1 MLFRRTDVWETGVK
15 MADVFYKILQ
25 MSISASW
32 LILAIVVL
40 RIFLKKVP
48 RKIICFLWALVAIRL
63 VCPFAIESRFSL
75 IPDTQGIF
83 ADYENQLENAGTDNV
98 NAGLQDM
105 SGAVGGALDNEG
117 AAGGNADMASGKLNN
132 EIDNAAGN
140 ITAGNTAGGNITGGS
155 VSDGGIAAG
164 NIADK
169 NNMSGNMTY
178 GNAATGSITD
188 GDIVDGNINAGNIP
202 NLSSGNDMQGGTA
215 DRVNNGGL
223 NDISGGNF
231 KGNLDN
237 ADNNLSGAATSDN
250 QKAAAGNPGYTAILA
265 GKLGGISLGRLAFIW
280 TAGCVILLLYTVG
293 AYILLR
299 RKTGAAFN
307 NGENIY
313 ICDDIDTP
321 FILGIFSPKIYIP
334 SLLTEEERGYVI
346 AHEKAH
352 LKRLDCVWKP
362 LGFILL
368 AVYWF
373 NPLSWV
379 AYILLCRD
387 IELACDERVIADKDI
402 EYKKQY
408 AMTLLNCSS
417 PKKMVSACPL
427 AFGEVSVKTR
437 IKTVLNYKKPA
448 FWLVLAAIAACVV
461 VMVCFMTNPKSSAPD
476 NESVAGENID
486 ESSSAEPDSEKL
498 VAEGGSE
505 VINNNGWSVW
515 FEAVPGYSFSN
526 DGDSIDII
534 NDATGERSFI
544 YSYEIPQPLGTY
556 DDLKHND
563 TPGKW
568 GMALSGTLE
577 EYIDGEVGV
586 TIYNYNKMISPAE
599 NQEPGEGYFI
609 VFGSPESDTVWMMML
624 PVGSTRAEAD
634 ELIKAVHLELSKVL
648 AYDGWQVWVDAVP
661 GYSFSNNEDSIG
673 ITDEKS
679 AETFFLSSHK
689 MSDGFGTYD
698 ELKANEKLK
707 LWGTQLRSGTFEE
720 YIDGEVGVSVY
731 KYDETSAS
739 GTDAAGEGYFLIF
752 GSSRNGTVWML
763 KLPAGGTREEADKFI
778 KAVHLKLDCK
788 GDANHIDYEGWNI
801 EYVSQNNWKGSCS
814 DNVLN
819 ITNTEDSRSLSLI
832 PYDESGNMYG
842 YNYRRNEVS
851 LLLWKI
857 DNLIGYR
864 NKSLRTNENYIRDIY
879 YYEDNEVSDNK
890 EYIVMY
896 SAVESDIIWYIR
908 FINDYSLDDVYDIID
923 GINITSADALAT
935 WDGKLRYYDSKLPL
949 TIYEQY
955 ERAGDRLN
963 FLDAN
968 VTDDI
973 VNPVKVFDLLAEE
986 LKDGNPELYEKLKNP
1001 VSSGQ
1006 ALLEI
1011 NYTSYKVY
1019 NYYSDFDDKIK
1030 VVEYTLDDGSLR
1042 AIKLEYRDANGLWM
1056 PAYEYDVD
1064 SSGYESIVLVNKY
1077 MDGIT
1082 ADRLKQVTQIWTGVS
1097 EMGDTIFDVS
1107 DNYVI
1112 LDSVADSDIVL
1123 YGMYGGLTMVIRDGE
1138 HVIPVWTNW
1147 MSPHMVMPQIHYGDY
1162 DNDGAYEYA
1171 IWSNMDT
1178 GTGVSGDEL
1187 YIIEADYAKENSEED
1202 FYSIKEYS
1210 DWGGDLDNAV
1220 SYYLDDTGNIVTMTL
1235 NGEDVA
1241 SVDLSGHFEE
1251 HKEYNESF
1259 DGIDFGSHYSFHE
1272 QDGIWYFVNAGRIY
1286 VKRDGKS
1293 VYDEDMIP
1301 YNVVVNAR
1309 VVYEPDQQFHLEDIE
1324 IIVEERNN

>member
-1 MLFRRTDVWETGVK
+1 MT
-15 MADVFYKILQ
+15 DVFYKILQ

-140 ITAGNTAGGNITGGS
+140 ITVGDNAAGNITAGNTAGGNITGGS

-169 NNMSGNMTY
+169 NNMSGN
-178 GNAATGSITD
+178 
-188 GDIVDGNINAGNIP
+188 IP
-202 NLSSGNDMQGGTA
+202 NISSGNDMQGGTA

-231 KGNLDN
+231 EGNLDN

-280 TAGCVILLLYTVG
+280 TAGCVILLLYAVCS
-293 AYILLR
+293 YILLR

-321 FILGIFSPKIYIP
+321 FILGTLSPKIYIP
-334 SLLTEEERGYVI
+334 SLLTEEERSYVI

-448 FWLVLAAIAACVV
+448 FWLVLAAVAACVV

-476 NESVAGENID
+476 NESAAGENID

-515 FEAVPGYSFSN
+515 FEAMPGYSFSYSE
-526 DGDSIDII
+526 DGIDI
-534 NDATGERSFI
+534 AYGEFGEKAYLRSLQM
-544 YSYEIPQPLGTY
+544 SSLSGTY
-556 DDLKHND
+556 GELRTSDKLQ
-563 TPGKW
+563 KW
-568 GMALSGTLE
+568 GMQYKGTLE

-586 TIYNYNKMISPAE
+586 SIYKYDETASASE
-599 NQEPGEGYFI
+599 SEEPGEGYFI
-609 VFGSPESDTVWMMML
+609 IFGSTQSGTVWTLTL
-624 PVGSTRAEAD
+624 PVGATRTVAD
-634 ELIKAVHLELSKVL
+634 RFINAAHLTLEKNQY
-648 AYDGWQVWVDAVP
+648 AYH
-661 GYSFSNNEDSIG
+661 I
-673 ITDEKS
+673 
-679 AETFFLSSHK
+679 
-689 MSDGFGTYD
+689 
-698 ELKANEKLK
+698 
-707 LWGTQLRSGTFEE
+707 E
-720 YIDGEVGVSVY
+720 Y
-731 KYDETSAS
+731 A
-739 GTDAAGEGYFLIF
+739 
-752 GSSRNGTVWML
+752 
-763 KLPAGGTREEADKFI
+763 
-778 KAVHLKLDCK
+778 
-788 GDANHIDYEGWNI
+788 GWNI
-801 EYVSQNNWKGSCS
+801 AYEAHDGWTGSY
-814 DNVLN
+814 DGN
-819 ITNTEDSRSLSLI
+819 ILSISNSEDSRS
-832 PYDESGNMYG
+832 
-842 YNYRRNEVS
+842 VS
-851 LLLWKI
+851 LVPYSEAGNRFLPDNGRQKESTELYTWKI
-857 DNLIGYR
+857 ENLRG
-864 NKSLRTNENYIRDIY
+864 SRDSY
-879 YYEDNEVSDNK
+879 K
-890 EYIVMY
+890 EYNGNIVRSIYSIAGNNDDNGKNGYVVIY
-896 SAVESDIIWYIR
+896 SAAESDIVWYIR
-908 FINDYSLDDVYDIID
+908 FSEEYSENDVYDIIG
-923 GINITSADALAT
+923 GINISSADALAA
-935 WDGKLRYYDSKLPL
+935 WDGKLKYYDSKLSL
-949 TIYEQY
+949 TVYEQY
-955 ERAGDRLN
+955 ERAQDRID
-963 FLDAN
+963 FLGKWVLDENGAA
-968 VTDDI
+968 VR
-973 VNPVKVFDLLAEE
+973 VFDLLTEE
-986 LKDGNPELYEKLKNP
+986 LKSANTGLYEKLKDP
-1001 VSSGQ
+1001 VSSVQ
-1006 ALLEI
+1006 ALLEF
-1011 NYTSYKVY
+1011 NYTSSVVY
-1019 NYYSDFDDKIK
+1019 NYYSAFDGSRK
-1030 VVEYTLDDGSLR
+1030 VVEYTLDDGSRR
-1042 AIKLEYRDANGLWM
+1042 AIEVDYSETDGLWM

-1123 YGMYGGLTMVIRDGE
+1123 YGMYGGETMVIRDGE

-1220 SYYLDDTGNIVTMTL
+1220 SYYLDDTGNVVTMTL

-1259 DGIDFGSHYSFHE
+1259 DGINFGSHYSFHE

-1293 VYDEDMIP
+1293 VYDEDVIP

>member
-1 MLFRRTDVWETGVK
+1 MLFRRADVWETGVK
-15 MADVFYKILQ
+15 MTDVFYKILQ

-40 RIFLKKVP
+40 RIFMKKVP

-98 NAGLQDM
+98 NAGLPDM
-105 SGAVGGALDNEG
+105 SGAIGGALDNEG

-169 NNMSGNMTY
+169 NNMSGNIPNISY
-178 GNAATGSITD
+178 GNAMA
-188 GDIVDGNINAGNIP
+188 VDNP
-202 NLSSGNDMQGGTA
+202 

-231 KGNLDN
+231 EGNLDN
-237 ADNNLSGAATSDN
+237 ADNNLSGAATYAA
-250 QKAAAGNPGYTAILA
+250 QKAAAGNVGYRAILA

-280 TAGCVILLLYTVG
+280 TAGCVILLLYAVCS
-293 AYILLR
+293 YILLR

-448 FWLVLAAIAACVV
+448 FWLVLAAVAACVV

-476 NESVAGENID
+476 NESAAGENID

-515 FEAVPGYSFSN
+515 FEAMPGYSFSYSEE
-526 DGDSIDII
+526 GIDIAY
-534 NDATGERSFI
+534 DEFGEKAYLRSLQM
-544 YSYEIPQPLGTY
+544 SSLSGTY
-556 DDLKHND
+556 GELRTSDKLQ
-563 TPGKW
+563 KW
-568 GMALSGTLE
+568 GMQYKGTLE

-586 TIYNYNKMISPAE
+586 SIYKYDETASASE
-599 NQEPGEGYFI
+599 SEEPGEGYFI
-609 VFGSPESDTVWMMML
+609 IFGSTQSGTVWTLTL
-624 PVGSTRAEAD
+624 PVGATRTVAD
-634 ELIKAVHLELSKVL
+634 RFINAAHLTLEKNQY
-648 AYDGWQVWVDAVP
+648 AYH
-661 GYSFSNNEDSIG
+661 I
-673 ITDEKS
+673 
-679 AETFFLSSHK
+679 
-689 MSDGFGTYD
+689 
-698 ELKANEKLK
+698 
-707 LWGTQLRSGTFEE
+707 E
-720 YIDGEVGVSVY
+720 Y
-731 KYDETSAS
+731 A
-739 GTDAAGEGYFLIF
+739 
-752 GSSRNGTVWML
+752 
-763 KLPAGGTREEADKFI
+763 
-778 KAVHLKLDCK
+778 
-788 GDANHIDYEGWNI
+788 GWNI
-801 EYVSQNNWKGSCS
+801 AYEANDGWTGSY
-814 DNVLN
+814 DGN
-819 ITNTEDSRSLSLI
+819 ILSISNSEDSRS
-832 PYDESGNMYG
+832 
-842 YNYRRNEVS
+842 VS
-851 LLLWKI
+851 LVPYSEAGNRFLPDNGRQKESTELYTWKI
-857 DNLIGYR
+857 ENLRG
-864 NKSLRTNENYIRDIY
+864 SRDSY
-879 YYEDNEVSDNK
+879 K
-890 EYIVMY
+890 EYNGNIVRSIYSIAGNNDDNWKNGYVVIY
-896 SAVESDIIWYIR
+896 SAAESDIVWYIR
-908 FINDYSLDDVYDIID
+908 FSEEYSENDVYDIIG
-923 GINITSADALAT
+923 GINISSADALAA
-935 WDGKLRYYDSKLPL
+935 WDGKLKYYDSKLSL
-949 TIYEQY
+949 TVYEQY
-955 ERAGDRLN
+955 ERAQDRID
-963 FLDAN
+963 FLGKWVLDENGAA
-968 VTDDI
+968 VR
-973 VNPVKVFDLLAEE
+973 VFDLLTEE
-986 LKDGNPELYEKLKNP
+986 LKSANTGLYEKLKDP
-1001 VSSGQ
+1001 VSSVQ
-1006 ALLEI
+1006 ALLEF
-1011 NYTSYKVY
+1011 NYTSSVVY
-1019 NYYSDFDDKIK
+1019 NYYSAFDGSRK
-1030 VVEYTLDDGSLR
+1030 VVEYTLDDGSRR
-1042 AIKLEYRDANGLWM
+1042 AIEVDYSETDGLWM

-1123 YGMYGGLTMVIRDGE
+1123 YGMYGGETMVIRDGE

-1220 SYYLDDTGNIVTMTL
+1220 SYYLDDTGNVVTMTL

>member
-1 MLFRRTDVWETGVK
+1 MLFRQADVWETGVK
-15 MADVFYKILQ
+15 MTDFFYKILQ

-178 GNAATGSITD
+178 GNAATGSLTD

-202 NLSSGNDMQGGTA
+202 NISSGNDMQGGTA

-231 KGNLDN
+231 EGNLDN
-237 ADNNLSGAATSDN
+237 ADNNLSGAATSGD
-250 QKAAAGNPGYTAILA
+250 QKAAAGNVGYRAILA

-280 TAGCVILLLYTVG
+280 TAGCVILLLYAVCS
-293 AYILLR
+293 YILLR

-321 FILGIFSPKIYIP
+321 FILGTLSPKIYIP
-334 SLLTEEERGYVI
+334 SLLTEEERSYVI

-373 NPLSWV
+373 NPLSLV

-448 FWLVLAAIAACVV
+448 FWLVLAAVAACVV

-476 NESVAGENID
+476 NESAAGENID

-515 FEAVPGYSFSN
+515 FEAMPGYSFSYSE
-526 DGDSIDII
+526 DGIDI
-534 NDATGERSFI
+534 AYGEFGEKAYLRSLQM
-544 YSYEIPQPLGTY
+544 SSLSGTY
-556 DDLKHND
+556 GELRTSDKLQ
-563 TPGKW
+563 KW
-568 GMALSGTLE
+568 GMQYKGTLE

-586 TIYNYNKMISPAE
+586 SIYKYDETASVSE
-599 NQEPGEGYFI
+599 SEEPGEGYFI
-609 VFGSPESDTVWMMML
+609 IFGSTQSGTVWTLTL
-624 PVGSTRAEAD
+624 PVGATRTVAD
-634 ELIKAVHLELSKVL
+634 RFINAVHLTLEKNQY
-648 AYDGWQVWVDAVP
+648 AYH
-661 GYSFSNNEDSIG
+661 I
-673 ITDEKS
+673 
-679 AETFFLSSHK
+679 
-689 MSDGFGTYD
+689 
-698 ELKANEKLK
+698 
-707 LWGTQLRSGTFEE
+707 E
-720 YIDGEVGVSVY
+720 Y
-731 KYDETSAS
+731 A
-739 GTDAAGEGYFLIF
+739 
-752 GSSRNGTVWML
+752 
-763 KLPAGGTREEADKFI
+763 
-778 KAVHLKLDCK
+778 
-788 GDANHIDYEGWNI
+788 GWNI
-801 EYVSQNNWKGSCS
+801 AYEANDGWTGSY
-814 DNVLN
+814 DGN
-819 ITNTEDSRSLSLI
+819 ILSISNSEDSRS
-832 PYDESGNMYG
+832 
-842 YNYRRNEVS
+842 VS
-851 LLLWKI
+851 LVPYSEAGSRFLPDNGRQKESTELYTWKI
-857 DNLIGYR
+857 ENLRGSRDSY
-864 NKSLRTNENYIRDIY
+864 KEYNENIVRSIY
-879 YYEDNEVSDNK
+879 SIAGNNDDNGKNGYVV
-890 EYIVMY
+890 IY
-896 SAVESDIIWYIR
+896 SAAESDIVWYIR
-908 FINDYSLDDVYDIID
+908 FSEEYSENDVYDIIG
-923 GINITSADALAT
+923 GINISSADALAA
-935 WDGKLRYYDSKLPL
+935 WDGKLKYYDSKLSL
-949 TIYEQY
+949 TVYEQY
-955 ERAGDRLN
+955 ERAQDRID
-963 FLDAN
+963 FLGKWVSDENGA
-968 VTDDI
+968 V
-973 VNPVKVFDLLAEE
+973 VRVFDLLTEE
-986 LKDGNPELYEKLKNP
+986 LKSANTGLYEKLKDP
-1001 VSSGQ
+1001 VSSAQ
-1006 ALLEI
+1006 ALLEF
-1011 NYTSYKVY
+1011 NYTSSVVY
-1019 NYYSDFDDKIK
+1019 NYYSAFDGSRK
-1030 VVEYTLDDGSLR
+1030 VVEYTLDDGSRR
-1042 AIKLEYRDANGLWM
+1042 AIEVDYSETDGLWM
-1056 PAYEYDVD
+1056 PAYEYDVN

-1123 YGMYGGLTMVIRDGE
+1123 YGMYGGETMVIRDGE
-1138 HVIPVWTNW
+1138 HVIPVWTYW

-1220 SYYLDDTGNIVTMTL
+1220 SYYLDDTGNVVTMTL

-1259 DGIDFGSHYSFHE
+1259 DGINFGSHYSFHE

-1293 VYDEDMIP
+1293 VYDEDVIP

>member
-1 MLFRRTDVWETGVK
+1 MLFRQADVWETGVK

-140 ITAGNTAGGNITGGS
+140 ITVGNTAGGNITGGS

-178 GNAATGSITD
+178 GNAATGSLTD

-202 NLSSGNDMQGGTA
+202 NISSGNDMQGGTA
-215 DRVNNGGL
+215 DRVNNGGI

-231 KGNLDN
+231 EGNLDN

-280 TAGCVILLLYTVG
+280 TAGCVILLLYAVCS
-293 AYILLR
+293 YILLR

-368 AVYWF
+368 AMYWF

-437 IKTVLNYKKPA
+437 IKMVLNYKKPA
-448 FWLVLAAIAACVV
+448 FWLVLAAVAACVV

-515 FEAVPGYSFSN
+515 FDAMPGYSFSYSE
-526 DGDSIDII
+526 DGIDIAY
-534 NDATGERSFI
+534 DEFGEKAYLRSLQM
-544 YSYEIPQPLGTY
+544 SSLSGTY
-556 DDLKHND
+556 GELRTSDKLQ
-563 TPGKW
+563 KW
-568 GMALSGTLE
+568 GMQYKGTLE

-586 TIYNYNKMISPAE
+586 SIYKYDETASVSE
-599 NQEPGEGYFI
+599 SEEPGEGYFI
-609 VFGSPESDTVWMMML
+609 IFGSTQSGTVWTLTL
-624 PVGSTRAEAD
+624 PVGATRTVAD
-634 ELIKAVHLELSKVL
+634 RFINAAHLTLEKNQY
-648 AYDGWQVWVDAVP
+648 AYH
-661 GYSFSNNEDSIG
+661 I
-673 ITDEKS
+673 
-679 AETFFLSSHK
+679 
-689 MSDGFGTYD
+689 
-698 ELKANEKLK
+698 
-707 LWGTQLRSGTFEE
+707 E
-720 YIDGEVGVSVY
+720 Y
-731 KYDETSAS
+731 A
-739 GTDAAGEGYFLIF
+739 
-752 GSSRNGTVWML
+752 
-763 KLPAGGTREEADKFI
+763 
-778 KAVHLKLDCK
+778 
-788 GDANHIDYEGWNI
+788 GWNI
-801 EYVSQNNWKGSCS
+801 AYEANDGWTGSY
-814 DNVLN
+814 DGN
-819 ITNTEDSRSLSLI
+819 ILSISNSEDSRS
-832 PYDESGNMYG
+832 
-842 YNYRRNEVS
+842 VS
-851 LLLWKI
+851 LVPYSEAGNRFLPDNGRQKESTELYTWKI
-857 DNLIGYR
+857 ENLRG
-864 NKSLRTNENYIRDIY
+864 SRDSY
-879 YYEDNEVSDNK
+879 K
-890 EYIVMY
+890 EYNGNIVRSIYSIAGNNDDNGKNGYVVIY
-896 SAVESDIIWYIR
+896 SAAESDIVWYIR
-908 FINDYSLDDVYDIID
+908 FSEEYSENDVYDIIG
-923 GINITSADALAT
+923 GINISSADALAA
-935 WDGKLRYYDSKLPL
+935 WDGKLKYYDSKLSL
-949 TIYEQY
+949 TVYEQY
-955 ERAGDRLN
+955 ERAQDRID
-963 FLDAN
+963 FLGKWVLDENGAA
-968 VTDDI
+968 VR
-973 VNPVKVFDLLAEE
+973 VFDLLTEE
-986 LKDGNPELYEKLKNP
+986 LKSANTGLYEKLKDP
-1001 VSSGQ
+1001 VSSVQ
-1006 ALLEI
+1006 ALLEF
-1011 NYTSYKVY
+1011 NYTSSVVY
-1019 NYYSDFDDKIK
+1019 NYYSAFDGSRK
-1030 VVEYTLDDGSLR
+1030 VVEYTLDDGSRR
-1042 AIKLEYRDANGLWM
+1042 AIEVDYSETDGLWM

-1123 YGMYGGLTMVIRDGE
+1123 YGMYGGETMVIRDGE
-1138 HVIPVWTNW
+1138 HVIPVWTYW

-1162 DNDGAYEYA
+1162 DNDGVYEYA

-1220 SYYLDDTGNIVTMTL
+1220 SYYLDDTGNVVTMTL

>member
-1 MLFRRTDVWETGVK
+1 

-98 NAGLQDM
+98 NAGLPDM
-105 SGAVGGALDNEG
+105 SGAVGGTLDNEG

-169 NNMSGNMTY
+169 NNMSGN
-178 GNAATGSITD
+178 
-188 GDIVDGNINAGNIP
+188 IP
-202 NLSSGNDMQGGTA
+202 NISSGNDMQGGTA

-231 KGNLDN
+231 EGNLDN
-237 ADNNLSGAATSDN
+237 EDNNLSGAATYGA
-250 QKAAAGNPGYTAILA
+250 QKAAAGNVGYRAILA

-280 TAGCVILLLYTVG
+280 TAGCVILLLYAVCS
-293 AYILLR
+293 YILLR

-448 FWLVLAAIAACVV
+448 FWLVLAAVAACVV

-476 NESVAGENID
+476 NESAADENID

-515 FEAVPGYSFSN
+515 FEAVPGYSFSYSEE
-526 DGDSIDII
+526 GIDIAY
-534 NDATGERSFI
+534 DEFGEKAYLRSLQM
-544 YSYEIPQPLGTY
+544 SSLSGTY
-556 DDLKHND
+556 GELRTSDKLQR
-563 TPGKW
+563 W
-568 GMALSGTLE
+568 GMQYKGTLE

-586 TIYNYNKMISPAE
+586 SIYKYDETASASE
-599 NQEPGEGYFI
+599 SEEPGEGYFI
-609 VFGSPESDTVWMMML
+609 IFGSTQSGTVWTLTL
-624 PVGSTRAEAD
+624 PVGATRTVAD
-634 ELIKAVHLELSKVL
+634 RFINAAHLTLEKNQY
-648 AYDGWQVWVDAVP
+648 AYH
-661 GYSFSNNEDSIG
+661 I
-673 ITDEKS
+673 
-679 AETFFLSSHK
+679 
-689 MSDGFGTYD
+689 
-698 ELKANEKLK
+698 
-707 LWGTQLRSGTFEE
+707 E
-720 YIDGEVGVSVY
+720 Y
-731 KYDETSAS
+731 A
-739 GTDAAGEGYFLIF
+739 
-752 GSSRNGTVWML
+752 
-763 KLPAGGTREEADKFI
+763 
-778 KAVHLKLDCK
+778 
-788 GDANHIDYEGWNI
+788 GWNI
-801 EYVSQNNWKGSCS
+801 AYEAHDGWTGSY
-814 DNVLN
+814 DGN
-819 ITNTEDSRSLSLI
+819 ILSISNSEDSRS
-832 PYDESGNMYG
+832 
-842 YNYRRNEVS
+842 VS
-851 LLLWKI
+851 LVPYSEAGNRFLPDNGRQKESTELYTWKI
-857 DNLIGYR
+857 ENLRG
-864 NKSLRTNENYIRDIY
+864 SRDSY
-879 YYEDNEVSDNK
+879 K
-890 EYIVMY
+890 EYNGNIVRSIYSIAGNNDDNGKNGYVVIY
-896 SAVESDIIWYIR
+896 SAAESDIVWYIR
-908 FINDYSLDDVYDIID
+908 FSEEYSENDVYDIIG
-923 GINITSADALAT
+923 GINISSADALAA
-935 WDGKLRYYDSKLPL
+935 WDGKLKYYDSKLSL
-949 TIYEQY
+949 TVYEQY
-955 ERAGDRLN
+955 ERAQDRID
-963 FLDAN
+963 FLGKWVLDENGAA
-968 VTDDI
+968 VR
-973 VNPVKVFDLLAEE
+973 VFDLLTEE
-986 LKDGNPELYEKLKNP
+986 LKSANTGLYEKLKDP
-1001 VSSGQ
+1001 VSSVQ
-1006 ALLEI
+1006 ALLEF
-1011 NYTSYKVY
+1011 NYTSSVVY
-1019 NYYSDFDDKIK
+1019 NYYSAFDGSRK
-1030 VVEYTLDDGSLR
+1030 VVEYTLDDGSRR
-1042 AIKLEYRDANGLWM
+1042 AIEVDYSETDGLWM

-1123 YGMYGGLTMVIRDGE
+1123 YGMYGGETMVIRDGE
-1138 HVIPVWTNW
+1138 HVIPVWTYW

-1162 DNDGAYEYA
+1162 DNDGVYEYA

-1220 SYYLDDTGNIVTMTL
+1220 SYYLDDTGNVVTMTL

>member
-1 MLFRRTDVWETGVK
+1 MLFRQADVWETGVK
-15 MADVFYKILQ
+15 MTDVFYKILQ

-98 NAGLQDM
+98 NAGLPDM
-105 SGAVGGALDNEG
+105 SGAIGGALDNEG

-169 NNMSGNMTY
+169 NNMSGN
-178 GNAATGSITD
+178 
-188 GDIVDGNINAGNIP
+188 IP
-202 NLSSGNDMQGGTA
+202 NISSGNDMQGGTA

-231 KGNLDN
+231 EGNLDN
-237 ADNNLSGAATSDN
+237 EDNNLSGAATYGA
-250 QKAAAGNPGYTAILA
+250 QKAAAGNVGYRAILA

-280 TAGCVILLLYTVG
+280 TAGCVILLLYAVCS
-293 AYILLR
+293 YILLR

-321 FILGIFSPKIYIP
+321 FILGILSPKIYIP

-448 FWLVLAAIAACVV
+448 FWLVLAAVAACVV

-476 NESVAGENID
+476 NESAAGENID

-515 FEAVPGYSFSN
+515 FEAMQDSSFSYSE
-526 DGDSIDII
+526 DGIDI
-534 NDATGERSFI
+534 AYGEFGEKAYLRSLQM
-544 YSYEIPQPLGTY
+544 SSLSGTY
-556 DDLKHND
+556 GELRTSDKLQ
-563 TPGKW
+563 KW
-568 GMALSGTLE
+568 GMQYKGTLE

-586 TIYNYNKMISPAE
+586 SIYKYDETASASE
-599 NQEPGEGYFI
+599 SEEPGEGYFI
-609 VFGSPESDTVWMMML
+609 IFGSTQSSTVWTLTL
-624 PVGSTRAEAD
+624 PVGATRTVAD
-634 ELIKAVHLELSKVL
+634 RFINAAHLTLEKNQY
-648 AYDGWQVWVDAVP
+648 AYH
-661 GYSFSNNEDSIG
+661 I
-673 ITDEKS
+673 
-679 AETFFLSSHK
+679 
-689 MSDGFGTYD
+689 
-698 ELKANEKLK
+698 
-707 LWGTQLRSGTFEE
+707 E
-720 YIDGEVGVSVY
+720 Y
-731 KYDETSAS
+731 A
-739 GTDAAGEGYFLIF
+739 
-752 GSSRNGTVWML
+752 
-763 KLPAGGTREEADKFI
+763 
-778 KAVHLKLDCK
+778 
-788 GDANHIDYEGWNI
+788 GWNI
-801 EYVSQNNWKGSCS
+801 AYEANDGWTGSY
-814 DNVLN
+814 DGN
-819 ITNTEDSRSLSLI
+819 ILSISNSEDSRS
-832 PYDESGNMYG
+832 
-842 YNYRRNEVS
+842 VS
-851 LLLWKI
+851 LVPYSEAGNRFLPDNGRQKESTELYTWKI
-857 DNLIGYR
+857 ENLRG
-864 NKSLRTNENYIRDIY
+864 SRDSY
-879 YYEDNEVSDNK
+879 K
-890 EYIVMY
+890 EYNGNIVRSIYSIAGNNDDNWKNGYVVIY
-896 SAVESDIIWYIR
+896 SAAESDIVWYIR
-908 FINDYSLDDVYDIID
+908 FSEEYSENDVYDIIG
-923 GINITSADALAT
+923 GINISSADALAA
-935 WDGKLRYYDSKLPL
+935 WDGKLKYYDSKLSL
-949 TIYEQY
+949 TVYEQY
-955 ERAGDRLN
+955 ERAQDRID
-963 FLDAN
+963 FLGKWVLDENGAA
-968 VTDDI
+968 VR
-973 VNPVKVFDLLAEE
+973 VFDLLTEE
-986 LKDGNPELYEKLKNP
+986 LKSANTGLYEKLKDP
-1001 VSSGQ
+1001 VSSVQ
-1006 ALLEI
+1006 ALLEF
-1011 NYTSYKVY
+1011 NYTSSVVY
-1019 NYYSDFDDKIK
+1019 NYYSAFDGSRK
-1030 VVEYTLDDGSLR
+1030 VVEYTLDDGSRR
-1042 AIKLEYRDANGLWM
+1042 AIEVDYSETDGLWM

-1123 YGMYGGLTMVIRDGE
+1123 YGMYGGETMVIRDGE

-1220 SYYLDDTGNIVTMTL
+1220 SYYLDDTGNVVTMTL

>member
-1 MLFRRTDVWETGVK
+1 MLFRQADVWETGVK
-15 MADVFYKILQ
+15 MTDVFYKILQ

-140 ITAGNTAGGNITGGS
+140 ITAGNTAGGNITCGS

-169 NNMSGNMTY
+169 NNMSGN
-178 GNAATGSITD
+178 
-188 GDIVDGNINAGNIP
+188 IP
-202 NLSSGNDMQGGTA
+202 NISSGNDMQGGTA

-265 GKLGGISLGRLAFIW
+265 GKLGGISLGRFAFIW
-280 TAGCVILLLYTVG
+280 TAGCVILLLYAVCS
-293 AYILLR
+293 YILLK

-448 FWLVLAAIAACVV
+448 FWLVLAAVAACVV

-476 NESVAGENID
+476 NESAADENID

-515 FEAVPGYSFSN
+515 FEAMPGYSFSYSEE
-526 DGDSIDII
+526 GIDIAY
-534 NDATGERSFI
+534 DEFGEKAYLRSLQM
-544 YSYEIPQPLGTY
+544 SSLSGTY
-556 DDLKHND
+556 GELRTSDKLQ
-563 TPGKW
+563 KW
-568 GMALSGTLE
+568 GMQYKGTLE

-586 TIYNYNKMISPAE
+586 SIYKYDETASASE
-599 NQEPGEGYFI
+599 SEEPGEGYFI
-609 VFGSPESDTVWMMML
+609 IFGSTQSGTVWTLTL
-624 PVGSTRAEAD
+624 PVGATRTVAD
-634 ELIKAVHLELSKVL
+634 RFINAAHLTLEKNQY
-648 AYDGWQVWVDAVP
+648 AYH
-661 GYSFSNNEDSIG
+661 I
-673 ITDEKS
+673 
-679 AETFFLSSHK
+679 
-689 MSDGFGTYD
+689 
-698 ELKANEKLK
+698 
-707 LWGTQLRSGTFEE
+707 E
-720 YIDGEVGVSVY
+720 Y
-731 KYDETSAS
+731 A
-739 GTDAAGEGYFLIF
+739 
-752 GSSRNGTVWML
+752 
-763 KLPAGGTREEADKFI
+763 
-778 KAVHLKLDCK
+778 
-788 GDANHIDYEGWNI
+788 GWNI
-801 EYVSQNNWKGSCS
+801 AYEANDGWTGSY
-814 DNVLN
+814 DGN
-819 ITNTEDSRSLSLI
+819 ILSISNSEDSRS
-832 PYDESGNMYG
+832 
-842 YNYRRNEVS
+842 VS
-851 LLLWKI
+851 LVPYSEAGNRFLPDNGRQKESTELYTWKI
-857 DNLIGYR
+857 ENLRG
-864 NKSLRTNENYIRDIY
+864 SRDSY
-879 YYEDNEVSDNK
+879 K
-890 EYIVMY
+890 EYNGNIVRSIYSIAGNNDDNWKNGYVVIY
-896 SAVESDIIWYIR
+896 SAAESDIVWYIR
-908 FINDYSLDDVYDIID
+908 FSEEYSENDVYDIIG
-923 GINITSADALAT
+923 GINISSADALAA
-935 WDGKLRYYDSKLPL
+935 WDGKLKYYDSKLSL
-949 TIYEQY
+949 TVYEQY
-955 ERAGDRLN
+955 ERAQDRID
-963 FLDAN
+963 FLGKWVLDENGAA
-968 VTDDI
+968 VR
-973 VNPVKVFDLLAEE
+973 VFDLLTEE
-986 LKDGNPELYEKLKNP
+986 LKSANTGLYEKLKDP
-1001 VSSGQ
+1001 VSSVQ
-1006 ALLEI
+1006 ALLEF
-1011 NYTSYKVY
+1011 NYTSSVVY
-1019 NYYSDFDDKIK
+1019 NYYSAFDGSRK
-1030 VVEYTLDDGSLR
+1030 VVEYTLDDGSRR
-1042 AIKLEYRDANGLWM
+1042 AIEVDYSETDGLWM

-1123 YGMYGGLTMVIRDGE
+1123 YGMYGGETMVIRDGE

-1220 SYYLDDTGNIVTMTL
+1220 SYYLDDTGNVVTMTL

>member
-1 MLFRRTDVWETGVK
+1 VLFRQADVWETGVK
-15 MADVFYKILQ
+15 MTDVFYKILQ

-140 ITAGNTAGGNITGGS
+140 ITVGDNAAGNITAGNTAGGNITGGS

-169 NNMSGNMTY
+169 NNMSGN
-178 GNAATGSITD
+178 
-188 GDIVDGNINAGNIP
+188 IP
-202 NLSSGNDMQGGTA
+202 NISSGNDMQGGTA

-231 KGNLDN
+231 EGNLDN

-280 TAGCVILLLYTVG
+280 TAGCVILLLYAVCS
-293 AYILLR
+293 YILLR

-321 FILGIFSPKIYIP
+321 FILGTLSPKIYIP
-334 SLLTEEERGYVI
+334 SLLTEEERSYVI

-448 FWLVLAAIAACVV
+448 FWLVLAAVAACVV

-476 NESVAGENID
+476 NESAAGENID

-515 FEAVPGYSFSN
+515 FEAMQDSSFSYSE
-526 DGDSIDII
+526 DGIDI
-534 NDATGERSFI
+534 AYGEFGEKAYLRSLQM
-544 YSYEIPQPLGTY
+544 SSLSGTY
-556 DDLKHND
+556 GELRTSDKLQ
-563 TPGKW
+563 KW
-568 GMALSGTLE
+568 GMQYKGTLE

-586 TIYNYNKMISPAE
+586 SIYKYDETASASE
-599 NQEPGEGYFI
+599 SEEPGEGYFI
-609 VFGSPESDTVWMMML
+609 IFGSTQSGTVWTLTL
-624 PVGSTRAEAD
+624 PVGATRTVAD
-634 ELIKAVHLELSKVL
+634 RFINAAHLTLEKNQY
-648 AYDGWQVWVDAVP
+648 AYH
-661 GYSFSNNEDSIG
+661 I
-673 ITDEKS
+673 
-679 AETFFLSSHK
+679 
-689 MSDGFGTYD
+689 
-698 ELKANEKLK
+698 
-707 LWGTQLRSGTFEE
+707 E
-720 YIDGEVGVSVY
+720 Y
-731 KYDETSAS
+731 A
-739 GTDAAGEGYFLIF
+739 
-752 GSSRNGTVWML
+752 
-763 KLPAGGTREEADKFI
+763 
-778 KAVHLKLDCK
+778 
-788 GDANHIDYEGWNI
+788 GWNI
-801 EYVSQNNWKGSCS
+801 AYEAHDGWTGSY
-814 DNVLN
+814 DGN
-819 ITNTEDSRSLSLI
+819 ILSISNSEDSRS
-832 PYDESGNMYG
+832 
-842 YNYRRNEVS
+842 VS
-851 LLLWKI
+851 LVPYSEAGNRFLPDNGRQKESTELYTWKI
-857 DNLIGYR
+857 ENLRG
-864 NKSLRTNENYIRDIY
+864 SRDSY
-879 YYEDNEVSDNK
+879 K
-890 EYIVMY
+890 EYNGNIVRSIYSIAGNNDDNGKNGYVVIY
-896 SAVESDIIWYIR
+896 SAAESDIVWYIR
-908 FINDYSLDDVYDIID
+908 FSEEYSENDVYDIIG
-923 GINITSADALAT
+923 GINISSADALAA
-935 WDGKLRYYDSKLPL
+935 WDGKLKYYDSKLSL
-949 TIYEQY
+949 TVYEQY
-955 ERAGDRLN
+955 ERAQDRID
-963 FLDAN
+963 FLGKWVLDENGAA
-968 VTDDI
+968 VR
-973 VNPVKVFDLLAEE
+973 VFDLLTEE
-986 LKDGNPELYEKLKNP
+986 LKSANTGLYEKLKDP
-1001 VSSGQ
+1001 VSSVQ
-1006 ALLEI
+1006 ALLEF
-1011 NYTSYKVY
+1011 NYTSSVVY
-1019 NYYSDFDDKIK
+1019 NYYSAFDGSRK
-1030 VVEYTLDDGSLR
+1030 VVEYTLDDGSRR
-1042 AIKLEYRDANGLWM
+1042 AIEVDYSETDGLWM

-1123 YGMYGGLTMVIRDGE
+1123 YGMYGGETMVIRDGE

-1220 SYYLDDTGNIVTMTL
+1220 SYYLDDTGNVVTMTL

-1259 DGIDFGSHYSFHE
+1259 DGINFGSHYSFHE

-1293 VYDEDMIP
+1293 VYDEDVIP

>member
-1 MLFRRTDVWETGVK
+1 

-98 NAGLQDM
+98 NAGLPDM

-169 NNMSGNMTY
+169 NNMSGN
-178 GNAATGSITD
+178 
-188 GDIVDGNINAGNIP
+188 IP
-202 NLSSGNDMQGGTA
+202 NISSGNDMQGGTA

-280 TAGCVILLLYTVG
+280 TAGCVILLLYAVG
-293 AYILLR
+293 SYILLR

-368 AVYWF
+368 AMYWF

-437 IKTVLNYKKPA
+437 IKMVLNYKKPA
-448 FWLVLAAIAACVV
+448 FWLVLAAVAACVV

-515 FEAVPGYSFSN
+515 FDAMPGYSFSYSE
-526 DGDSIDII
+526 DGIDIAY
-534 NDATGERSFI
+534 DEFGEKAYLRSLQM
-544 YSYEIPQPLGTY
+544 SSLSGTY
-556 DDLKHND
+556 GELRTSDKLQ
-563 TPGKW
+563 KW
-568 GMALSGTLE
+568 GMQYKGTLE

-586 TIYNYNKMISPAE
+586 SIYKYDETASVSE
-599 NQEPGEGYFI
+599 SEEPGEGYFI
-609 VFGSPESDTVWMMML
+609 IFGSTQSGTVWTLTL
-624 PVGSTRAEAD
+624 PVGATRTVAD
-634 ELIKAVHLELSKVL
+634 RFINAAHLTLEKNQY
-648 AYDGWQVWVDAVP
+648 AYH
-661 GYSFSNNEDSIG
+661 I
-673 ITDEKS
+673 
-679 AETFFLSSHK
+679 
-689 MSDGFGTYD
+689 
-698 ELKANEKLK
+698 
-707 LWGTQLRSGTFEE
+707 E
-720 YIDGEVGVSVY
+720 Y
-731 KYDETSAS
+731 A
-739 GTDAAGEGYFLIF
+739 
-752 GSSRNGTVWML
+752 
-763 KLPAGGTREEADKFI
+763 
-778 KAVHLKLDCK
+778 
-788 GDANHIDYEGWNI
+788 GWNI
-801 EYVSQNNWKGSCS
+801 AYEANDGWTGSY
-814 DNVLN
+814 DGN
-819 ITNTEDSRSLSLI
+819 ILSISNSEDSRS
-832 PYDESGNMYG
+832 
-842 YNYRRNEVS
+842 VS
-851 LLLWKI
+851 LVPYSEAGNRFLPDNGRQKESTELYTWKI
-857 DNLIGYR
+857 ENLRG
-864 NKSLRTNENYIRDIY
+864 SRDSY
-879 YYEDNEVSDNK
+879 K
-890 EYIVMY
+890 EYNGNIVRSIYSIAGNNDDNGKNGYVVIY
-896 SAVESDIIWYIR
+896 SAAESDIVWYIR
-908 FINDYSLDDVYDIID
+908 FSEEYSENDVYDIIG
-923 GINITSADALAT
+923 GINISSADALAA
-935 WDGKLRYYDSKLPL
+935 WDGKLKYYDSKLSL
-949 TIYEQY
+949 TVYEQY
-955 ERAGDRLN
+955 ERAQDRID
-963 FLDAN
+963 FLGKWVLDENGAA
-968 VTDDI
+968 VR
-973 VNPVKVFDLLAEE
+973 VFDLLTEE
-986 LKDGNPELYEKLKNP
+986 LKSANTGLYEKLKDP
-1001 VSSGQ
+1001 VSSVQ
-1006 ALLEI
+1006 ALLEF
-1011 NYTSYKVY
+1011 NYTSSVVY
-1019 NYYSDFDDKIK
+1019 NYYSAFDGSRK
-1030 VVEYTLDDGSLR
+1030 VVEYTLDDGSRR
-1042 AIKLEYRDANGLWM
+1042 AIEVDYSETDGLWM

-1123 YGMYGGLTMVIRDGE
+1123 YGMYGGETMVIRDGE
-1138 HVIPVWTNW
+1138 HVIPVWTYW

-1162 DNDGAYEYA
+1162 DNDGVYEYA

-1220 SYYLDDTGNIVTMTL
+1220 SYYLDDTGNVVTMTL

>member
-1 MLFRRTDVWETGVK
+1 

-98 NAGLQDM
+98 NAGLPDI

-169 NNMSGNMTY
+169 NNMSGNIPNISN
-178 GNAATGSITD
+178 GNAMA
-188 GDIVDGNINAGNIP
+188 VDNP
-202 NLSSGNDMQGGTA
+202 

-231 KGNLDN
+231 EGNLDN

-280 TAGCVILLLYTVG
+280 TAGCVILLLYAVCS
-293 AYILLR
+293 YILLR

-321 FILGIFSPKIYIP
+321 FILGTLSPKIYIP
-334 SLLTEEERGYVI
+334 SLLTEEERSYVI

-387 IELACDERVIADKDI
+387 IEIACDERVIADKDI

-448 FWLVLAAIAACVV
+448 FWLVLAAVAACVV

-476 NESVAGENID
+476 NESAADENID

-515 FEAVPGYSFSN
+515 FEAMPGYSFSYSE
-526 DGDSIDII
+526 DGIDIAY
-534 NDATGERSFI
+534 DEFGEKVYLRSLQM
-544 YSYEIPQPLGTY
+544 SSLSGTY
-556 DDLKHND
+556 GELRTSDKLQ
-563 TPGKW
+563 KW
-568 GMALSGTLE
+568 GMQYKGTLE

-586 TIYNYNKMISPAE
+586 SIYKYDETASASE
-599 NQEPGEGYFI
+599 SEEPGEGYFI
-609 VFGSPESDTVWMMML
+609 IFGSTQSGTVWTLTL
-624 PVGSTRAEAD
+624 PVGAARTVAD
-634 ELIKAVHLELSKVL
+634 RFINAAHLTLEKNQY
-648 AYDGWQVWVDAVP
+648 AYH
-661 GYSFSNNEDSIG
+661 I
-673 ITDEKS
+673 
-679 AETFFLSSHK
+679 
-689 MSDGFGTYD
+689 
-698 ELKANEKLK
+698 
-707 LWGTQLRSGTFEE
+707 E
-720 YIDGEVGVSVY
+720 Y
-731 KYDETSAS
+731 A
-739 GTDAAGEGYFLIF
+739 
-752 GSSRNGTVWML
+752 
-763 KLPAGGTREEADKFI
+763 
-778 KAVHLKLDCK
+778 
-788 GDANHIDYEGWNI
+788 GWNI
-801 EYVSQNNWKGSCS
+801 AYEANDGWTGSY
-814 DNVLN
+814 DGN
-819 ITNTEDSRSLSLI
+819 ILSISNSEDSRS
-832 PYDESGNMYG
+832 
-842 YNYRRNEVS
+842 VS
-851 LLLWKI
+851 LVPYSEAGNRFLPDNGRQKESTELYTWKI
-857 DNLIGYR
+857 ENLRG
-864 NKSLRTNENYIRDIY
+864 SRDSY
-879 YYEDNEVSDNK
+879 K
-890 EYIVMY
+890 EYNGNIVRSIYSIAGNNDDNGKNGYVVIY
-896 SAVESDIIWYIR
+896 SAAESDIVWYIR
-908 FINDYSLDDVYDIID
+908 FSEEYSENDVYDIIG
-923 GINITSADALAT
+923 GINISSADALAA
-935 WDGKLRYYDSKLPL
+935 WDGKLKYYDSKLSL
-949 TIYEQY
+949 TVYEQY
-955 ERAGDRLN
+955 ERAQDRID
-963 FLDAN
+963 FLGKWVLDENGAA
-968 VTDDI
+968 VR
-973 VNPVKVFDLLAEE
+973 VFDLLTEE
-986 LKDGNPELYEKLKNP
+986 LKSANTGLYEKLKDP
-1001 VSSGQ
+1001 VSSVQ
-1006 ALLEI
+1006 ALLEF
-1011 NYTSYKVY
+1011 NYTSSVAY
-1019 NYYSDFDDKIK
+1019 NYYSAFDGSRK
-1030 VVEYTLDDGSLR
+1030 VVEYTLDDGSRR
-1042 AIKLEYRDANGLWM
+1042 AIEVDYSETDGLWM

-1082 ADRLKQVTQIWTGVS
+1082 ADRLKQVTQIWTSVS

-1138 HVIPVWTNW
+1138 HVIPVWTSW
-1147 MSPHMVMPQIHYGDY
+1147 MSPHMYIPEIYCADY
-1162 DNDGAYEYA
+1162 DNDGVYEYA
-1171 IWSNMDT
+1171 IRTHMTT
-1178 GTGVSGDEL
+1178 GTGISGDEL

-1220 SYYLDDTGNIVTMTL
+1220 SYYLDDTGNVVTMTL

-1259 DGIDFGSHYSFHE
+1259 DGINFGSHYSFHE

-1293 VYDEDMIP
+1293 VYDEDVIP

>member
-1 MLFRRTDVWETGVK
+1 MLFRQADVWETGVK
-15 MADVFYKILQ
+15 MTDVFYKILQ

-140 ITAGNTAGGNITGGS
+140 ITVGDNAAGNITAGNTAGGNITGGS

-169 NNMSGNMTY
+169 NNMSGN
-178 GNAATGSITD
+178 
-188 GDIVDGNINAGNIP
+188 IP
-202 NLSSGNDMQGGTA
+202 NISSGNDMQGGTA

-231 KGNLDN
+231 EGNLDN

-280 TAGCVILLLYTVG
+280 TAGCVILLLYAVCS
-293 AYILLR
+293 YILLR

-321 FILGIFSPKIYIP
+321 FILGTLSPKIYIP
-334 SLLTEEERGYVI
+334 SLLTEEERSYVI

-448 FWLVLAAIAACVV
+448 FWLVLAAVAACVV

-476 NESVAGENID
+476 NESAAGENID

-515 FEAVPGYSFSN
+515 FEAMQDSSFSYSE
-526 DGDSIDII
+526 DGIDI
-534 NDATGERSFI
+534 AYGEFGEKAYLRSLQM
-544 YSYEIPQPLGTY
+544 SSLSGTY
-556 DDLKHND
+556 GELRTSDKLQ
-563 TPGKW
+563 KW
-568 GMALSGTLE
+568 GMQYKGTLE

-586 TIYNYNKMISPAE
+586 SIYKYDETASASE
-599 NQEPGEGYFI
+599 SEEPGEGYFI
-609 VFGSPESDTVWMMML
+609 IFGSTQSGTVWTLTL
-624 PVGSTRAEAD
+624 PVGATRTVAD
-634 ELIKAVHLELSKVL
+634 RFINAAHLTLEKNQY
-648 AYDGWQVWVDAVP
+648 AYH
-661 GYSFSNNEDSIG
+661 I
-673 ITDEKS
+673 
-679 AETFFLSSHK
+679 
-689 MSDGFGTYD
+689 
-698 ELKANEKLK
+698 
-707 LWGTQLRSGTFEE
+707 E
-720 YIDGEVGVSVY
+720 Y
-731 KYDETSAS
+731 A
-739 GTDAAGEGYFLIF
+739 
-752 GSSRNGTVWML
+752 
-763 KLPAGGTREEADKFI
+763 
-778 KAVHLKLDCK
+778 
-788 GDANHIDYEGWNI
+788 GWNI
-801 EYVSQNNWKGSCS
+801 AYEAHDGWTGSY
-814 DNVLN
+814 DGN
-819 ITNTEDSRSLSLI
+819 ILSISNSEDSRS
-832 PYDESGNMYG
+832 
-842 YNYRRNEVS
+842 VS
-851 LLLWKI
+851 LVPYSEAGNRFLPDNGRQKESTELYTWKI
-857 DNLIGYR
+857 ENLRG
-864 NKSLRTNENYIRDIY
+864 SRDSY
-879 YYEDNEVSDNK
+879 K
-890 EYIVMY
+890 EYNGNIVRSIYSIAGNNDDNGKNGYVVIY
-896 SAVESDIIWYIR
+896 SAAESDIVWYIR
-908 FINDYSLDDVYDIID
+908 FSEEYSENDVYDIIG
-923 GINITSADALAT
+923 GINISSADALAA
-935 WDGKLRYYDSKLPL
+935 WDGKLKYYDSKLSL
-949 TIYEQY
+949 TVYEQY
-955 ERAGDRLN
+955 ERAQDRID
-963 FLDAN
+963 FLGKWVLDENGAA
-968 VTDDI
+968 VR
-973 VNPVKVFDLLAEE
+973 VFDLLTEE
-986 LKDGNPELYEKLKNP
+986 LKSANTGLYEKLKDP
-1001 VSSGQ
+1001 VSSVQ
-1006 ALLEI
+1006 ALLEF
-1011 NYTSYKVY
+1011 NYTSSVVY
-1019 NYYSDFDDKIK
+1019 NYYSAFDGSRK
-1030 VVEYTLDDGSLR
+1030 VVEYTLDDGSRR
-1042 AIKLEYRDANGLWM
+1042 AIEVDYSETDGLWM

-1123 YGMYGGLTMVIRDGE
+1123 YGMYGGETMVIRDGE

-1220 SYYLDDTGNIVTMTL
+1220 SYYLDDTGNVVTMTL

-1259 DGIDFGSHYSFHE
+1259 DGINFGSHYSFHE

>member
-1 MLFRRTDVWETGVK
+1 MLFRQADVWETGVK
-15 MADVFYKILQ
+15 MTDVFYKILQ

-169 NNMSGNMTY
+169 NNMSGNIPNISN
-178 GNAATGSITD
+178 GNAMA
-188 GDIVDGNINAGNIP
+188 VDNP
-202 NLSSGNDMQGGTA
+202 

-231 KGNLDN
+231 EGNLDN

-280 TAGCVILLLYTVG
+280 TAGCVILLLYAVCS
-293 AYILLR
+293 YILLR

-321 FILGIFSPKIYIP
+321 FILGTLSPKIYIP
-334 SLLTEEERGYVI
+334 SLLTEEERSYVI

-387 IELACDERVIADKDI
+387 IEIACDERVIADKDI

-448 FWLVLAAIAACVV
+448 FWLVLAAVAACVV

-476 NESVAGENID
+476 NESAADENID

-515 FEAVPGYSFSN
+515 FEAMPGYSFSYSE
-526 DGDSIDII
+526 DGIDIAY
-534 NDATGERSFI
+534 DEFGEKVYLRSLQM
-544 YSYEIPQPLGTY
+544 SSLSGTY
-556 DDLKHND
+556 GELRTSDKLQ
-563 TPGKW
+563 KW
-568 GMALSGTLE
+568 GMQYKGTLE

-586 TIYNYNKMISPAE
+586 SIYKYDETASASE
-599 NQEPGEGYFI
+599 SEEPGEGYFI
-609 VFGSPESDTVWMMML
+609 IFGSTQSGTVWTLTL
-624 PVGSTRAEAD
+624 PVGAARTVAD
-634 ELIKAVHLELSKVL
+634 RFINAAHLTLEKNQY
-648 AYDGWQVWVDAVP
+648 AYH
-661 GYSFSNNEDSIG
+661 I
-673 ITDEKS
+673 
-679 AETFFLSSHK
+679 
-689 MSDGFGTYD
+689 
-698 ELKANEKLK
+698 
-707 LWGTQLRSGTFEE
+707 E
-720 YIDGEVGVSVY
+720 Y
-731 KYDETSAS
+731 A
-739 GTDAAGEGYFLIF
+739 
-752 GSSRNGTVWML
+752 
-763 KLPAGGTREEADKFI
+763 
-778 KAVHLKLDCK
+778 
-788 GDANHIDYEGWNI
+788 GWNI
-801 EYVSQNNWKGSCS
+801 AYEANDGWTGSY
-814 DNVLN
+814 DGN
-819 ITNTEDSRSLSLI
+819 ILSISNSEDSRS
-832 PYDESGNMYG
+832 
-842 YNYRRNEVS
+842 VS
-851 LLLWKI
+851 LVPYSEAGNRFLPDNGRQKESTELYTWKI
-857 DNLIGYR
+857 ENLRG
-864 NKSLRTNENYIRDIY
+864 SRDSY
-879 YYEDNEVSDNK
+879 K
-890 EYIVMY
+890 EYNGNIVRSIYSIAGNNDDNGKNGYVVIY
-896 SAVESDIIWYIR
+896 SAAESDIVWYIR
-908 FINDYSLDDVYDIID
+908 FSEEYSENDVYDIIG
-923 GINITSADALAT
+923 GINISSADALAA
-935 WDGKLRYYDSKLPL
+935 WDGKLKYYDSKLSL
-949 TIYEQY
+949 TVYEQY
-955 ERAGDRLN
+955 ERAQDRID
-963 FLDAN
+963 FLGKWVLDENGAA
-968 VTDDI
+968 VR
-973 VNPVKVFDLLAEE
+973 VFDLLTEE
-986 LKDGNPELYEKLKNP
+986 LKSANTGLYEKLKDP
-1001 VSSGQ
+1001 VSSVQ
-1006 ALLEI
+1006 ALLEF
-1011 NYTSYKVY
+1011 NYTSSVAY
-1019 NYYSDFDDKIK
+1019 NYYSAFDGSRK
-1030 VVEYTLDDGSLR
+1030 VVEYTLDDGSRR
-1042 AIKLEYRDANGLWM
+1042 AIEVDYSETDGLWM

-1123 YGMYGGLTMVIRDGE
+1123 YGMYGGETMVIRDGE

-1220 SYYLDDTGNIVTMTL
+1220 SYYLDDTGNVVTMTL

>member
-1 MLFRRTDVWETGVK
+1 MLFRQADVWETGVK

-32 LILAIVVL
+32 LILAVVVL

-98 NAGLQDM
+98 NAGLPDM
-105 SGAVGGALDNEG
+105 RGAVGGALDNEG

-169 NNMSGNMTY
+169 NNMSGN
-178 GNAATGSITD
+178 
-188 GDIVDGNINAGNIP
+188 IP
-202 NLSSGNDMQGGTA
+202 NISSGNDMQGGTA

-231 KGNLDN
+231 EGNLDN
-237 ADNNLSGAATSDN
+237 ADNNLSGAATSGD

-280 TAGCVILLLYTVG
+280 TAGCVILLLYAVCS
-293 AYILLR
+293 YILLK

-321 FILGIFSPKIYIP
+321 FILGTLSPKIYIP

-448 FWLVLAAIAACVV
+448 FWLVPAAVAACVV

-476 NESVAGENID
+476 NESAAGENID

-515 FEAVPGYSFSN
+515 FEAVQDSSFSYSE
-526 DGDSIDII
+526 DGIDI
-534 NDATGERSFI
+534 AYGEFGEKAYLRSLQM
-544 YSYEIPQPLGTY
+544 SSLSGTY
-556 DDLKHND
+556 GELRTSDKLQ
-563 TPGKW
+563 KW
-568 GMALSGTLE
+568 GMQYKGTLE

-586 TIYNYNKMISPAE
+586 
-599 NQEPGEGYFI
+599 
-609 VFGSPESDTVWMMML
+609 
-624 PVGSTRAEAD
+624 
-634 ELIKAVHLELSKVL
+634 
-648 AYDGWQVWVDAVP
+648 
-661 GYSFSNNEDSIG
+661 SI
-673 ITDEKS
+673 
-679 AETFFLSSHK
+679 
-689 MSDGFGTYD
+689 
-698 ELKANEKLK
+698 
-707 LWGTQLRSGTFEE
+707 
-720 YIDGEVGVSVY
+720 Y
-731 KYDETSAS
+731 KYDETASAS
-739 GTDAAGEGYFLIF
+739 ESEEPGDGYFIIF
-752 GSSRNGTVWML
+752 GSTQSGTVWTL
-763 KLPAGGTREEADKFI
+763 TLPVGATRTVADRFI
-778 KAVHLKLDCK
+778 NAAHLTLEKNQY
-788 GDANHIDYEGWNI
+788 AYHIEYAGWNI
-801 EYVSQNNWKGSCS
+801 AYEAHDGWTGSY
-814 DNVLN
+814 DGN
-819 ITNTEDSRSLSLI
+819 ILSISNSEDSRS
-832 PYDESGNMYG
+832 
-842 YNYRRNEVS
+842 VS
-851 LLLWKI
+851 LVPYSEAGNRFLPDNGRQKESTELYTWKI
-857 DNLIGYR
+857 ENLRG
-864 NKSLRTNENYIRDIY
+864 SRDSY
-879 YYEDNEVSDNK
+879 K
-890 EYIVMY
+890 EYNGNIVRSIYSIAGNNDDNGKNGYVVIY
-896 SAVESDIIWYIR
+896 SAAESDIVWYIR
-908 FINDYSLDDVYDIID
+908 FSEEYSENDVYDIIG
-923 GINITSADALAT
+923 GINISSADALAA
-935 WDGKLRYYDSKLPL
+935 WDGKLKYYDSKLSL
-949 TIYEQY
+949 TVYEQY
-955 ERAGDRLN
+955 ERAQDRID
-963 FLDAN
+963 FLGKWVLDENGA
-968 VTDDI
+968 V
-973 VNPVKVFDLLAEE
+973 VRVFDLLTEE
-986 LKDGNPELYEKLKNP
+986 LKSANTDLYEKLKDP
-1001 VSSGQ
+1001 VSSVQ
-1006 ALLEI
+1006 ALLEF
-1011 NYTSYKVY
+1011 NYTSSVVY
-1019 NYYSDFDDKIK
+1019 NYYSAFDGSRK
-1030 VVEYTLDDGSLR
+1030 VVEYTLDDGSRR
-1042 AIKLEYRDANGLWM
+1042 AIEVDYSETDGLWM

-1082 ADRLKQVTQIWTGVS
+1082 ADRLKQVTQIWTSVS

-1112 LDSVADSDIVL
+1112 LDSAADSDIVL
-1123 YGMYGGLTMVIRDGE
+1123 YGMYGGETMVIRDGE
-1138 HVIPVWTNW
+1138 HVIPVWTYW

-1162 DNDGAYEYA
+1162 DNDGVYEYA

-1220 SYYLDDTGNIVTMTL
+1220 SYYLDDTGNVVTMTL

>member
-1 MLFRRTDVWETGVK
+1 MLFRQADVWETWVK

-98 NAGLQDM
+98 NAGLPDI

-169 NNMSGNMTY
+169 NNMSGNIPNISN
-178 GNAATGSITD
+178 GNAMA
-188 GDIVDGNINAGNIP
+188 VDNP
-202 NLSSGNDMQGGTA
+202 

-231 KGNLDN
+231 EGNLDN
-237 ADNNLSGAATSDN
+237 ADNNLSGAATYAA
-250 QKAAAGNPGYTAILA
+250 QKAAAGNVGYRAILA

-280 TAGCVILLLYTVG
+280 TAGCVILLLYAVCS
-293 AYILLR
+293 YILLR

-321 FILGIFSPKIYIP
+321 FILGILSPKIYIP
-334 SLLTEEERGYVI
+334 SLLTEEERSYVI

-448 FWLVLAAIAACVV
+448 FWLVLAAVAACVV

-476 NESVAGENID
+476 NESAAGENID
-486 ESSSAEPDSEKL
+486 ESSSAEPDSEKS

-515 FEAVPGYSFSN
+515 FEAMPGYSFSYSE
-526 DGDSIDII
+526 DGIDI
-534 NDATGERSFI
+534 AYGEFGEKAYLRSLQM
-544 YSYEIPQPLGTY
+544 SSLSGTY
-556 DDLKHND
+556 GELRTSDKLQR
-563 TPGKW
+563 W
-568 GMALSGTLE
+568 GMQYKGTLE

-586 TIYNYNKMISPAE
+586 SIYKYDETASASE
-599 NQEPGEGYFI
+599 SEEPGEGYFI
-609 VFGSPESDTVWMMML
+609 IFGSTQSGTVWTLTL
-624 PVGSTRAEAD
+624 PVGATRTVAD
-634 ELIKAVHLELSKVL
+634 RFINAAHLTLEKNQY
-648 AYDGWQVWVDAVP
+648 AYH
-661 GYSFSNNEDSIG
+661 I
-673 ITDEKS
+673 
-679 AETFFLSSHK
+679 
-689 MSDGFGTYD
+689 
-698 ELKANEKLK
+698 
-707 LWGTQLRSGTFEE
+707 E
-720 YIDGEVGVSVY
+720 Y
-731 KYDETSAS
+731 A
-739 GTDAAGEGYFLIF
+739 
-752 GSSRNGTVWML
+752 
-763 KLPAGGTREEADKFI
+763 
-778 KAVHLKLDCK
+778 
-788 GDANHIDYEGWNI
+788 GWNI
-801 EYVSQNNWKGSCS
+801 AYEAHDGWTGSY
-814 DNVLN
+814 DGN
-819 ITNTEDSRSLSLI
+819 ILSISNSEDSRS
-832 PYDESGNMYG
+832 
-842 YNYRRNEVS
+842 VS
-851 LLLWKI
+851 LVPYSEAGNRFLPDNGRQKESTELYTWKI
-857 DNLIGYR
+857 ENLRG
-864 NKSLRTNENYIRDIY
+864 SRDSY
-879 YYEDNEVSDNK
+879 K
-890 EYIVMY
+890 EYNGNIVRSIYSIAGNNDDNGKNGYVVIY
-896 SAVESDIIWYIR
+896 SAAESDIVWYIR
-908 FINDYSLDDVYDIID
+908 FSEEYSENDVYDIIG
-923 GINITSADALAT
+923 GINISSADALAA
-935 WDGKLRYYDSKLPL
+935 WDGKLKYYDSKLSL
-949 TIYEQY
+949 TVYEQY
-955 ERAGDRLN
+955 ERAQDRID
-963 FLDAN
+963 FLGKWVLDENGAA
-968 VTDDI
+968 VR
-973 VNPVKVFDLLAEE
+973 VFDLLTEE
-986 LKDGNPELYEKLKNP
+986 LKSANTGLYEKLKDP
-1001 VSSGQ
+1001 VSSVQ
-1006 ALLEI
+1006 ALLEF
-1011 NYTSYKVY
+1011 NYTSSVVY
-1019 NYYSDFDDKIK
+1019 NYYSAFDGSRK
-1030 VVEYTLDDGSLR
+1030 VVEYTLDDGSRR
-1042 AIKLEYRDANGLWM
+1042 AIEVDYSETDGLWM

-1123 YGMYGGLTMVIRDGE
+1123 YGMYGGETMVIRDGE

-1220 SYYLDDTGNIVTMTL
+1220 SYYLDDTGNVVTMTL

>member
-1 MLFRRTDVWETGVK
+1 

-98 NAGLQDM
+98 NAGLPDM

-117 AAGGNADMASGKLNN
+117 AAVGNADMASGKLNN

-169 NNMSGNMTY
+169 NNMSGNIPNISN
-178 GNAATGSITD
+178 GNAMA
-188 GDIVDGNINAGNIP
+188 VDNP
-202 NLSSGNDMQGGTA
+202 

-223 NDISGGNF
+223 NDISGGNIA
-231 KGNLDN
+231 GSIDN
-237 ADNNLSGAATSDN
+237 ADNNLSGAATSGD
-250 QKAAAGNPGYTAILA
+250 QKAAAGNAGYRAILA
-265 GKLGGISLGRLAFIW
+265 DKPGGIRMGRLAFIW
-280 TAGCVILLLYTVG
+280 AAGCVILLLYAVCS
-293 AYILLR
+293 YILLK

-321 FILGIFSPKIYIP
+321 FILGTLSPKIYIP

-387 IELACDERVIADKDI
+387 IELACDERVISDKDI

-437 IKTVLNYKKPA
+437 IKMVLNYKKPA
-448 FWLVLAAIAACVV
+448 FWLVLAAVAACVV

-476 NESVAGENID
+476 NESAAGENID
-486 ESSSAEPDSEKL
+486 ESSSAEPDSEKS

-515 FEAVPGYSFSN
+515 FEAMPGYSFSYSE
-526 DGDSIDII
+526 DGIDI
-534 NDATGERSFI
+534 AYGEFGEKAYLRSLQM
-544 YSYEIPQPLGTY
+544 SSLSGTY
-556 DDLKHND
+556 GELRTSDKLQ
-563 TPGKW
+563 KW
-568 GMALSGTLE
+568 GMQYKGTLE

-586 TIYNYNKMISPAE
+586 SIYKYDETASASE
-599 NQEPGEGYFI
+599 SEEPGEGYFI
-609 VFGSPESDTVWMMML
+609 IFGSTQSGTVWTLTL
-624 PVGSTRAEAD
+624 PVGATRTVAD
-634 ELIKAVHLELSKVL
+634 RFINAAHLTLEKNQY
-648 AYDGWQVWVDAVP
+648 AYH
-661 GYSFSNNEDSIG
+661 I
-673 ITDEKS
+673 
-679 AETFFLSSHK
+679 
-689 MSDGFGTYD
+689 
-698 ELKANEKLK
+698 
-707 LWGTQLRSGTFEE
+707 E
-720 YIDGEVGVSVY
+720 Y
-731 KYDETSAS
+731 A
-739 GTDAAGEGYFLIF
+739 
-752 GSSRNGTVWML
+752 
-763 KLPAGGTREEADKFI
+763 
-778 KAVHLKLDCK
+778 
-788 GDANHIDYEGWNI
+788 GWNI
-801 EYVSQNNWKGSCS
+801 AYEAHDGWTGSY
-814 DNVLN
+814 DGN
-819 ITNTEDSRSLSLI
+819 ILSISNSEDSRS
-832 PYDESGNMYG
+832 
-842 YNYRRNEVS
+842 VS
-851 LLLWKI
+851 LVPYSEAGNRFLPDNGRQKESTELYTWKI
-857 DNLIGYR
+857 ENLRG
-864 NKSLRTNENYIRDIY
+864 SRDSY
-879 YYEDNEVSDNK
+879 K
-890 EYIVMY
+890 EYNGNIVRSIYSIAGNNDDNGKNGYVVIY
-896 SAVESDIIWYIR
+896 SAAESDIVWYIR
-908 FINDYSLDDVYDIID
+908 FSEEYSENDVYDIIG
-923 GINITSADALAT
+923 GINISSADALAA
-935 WDGKLRYYDSKLPL
+935 WDGKLKYYDSKLSL
-949 TIYEQY
+949 TVYEQY
-955 ERAGDRLN
+955 ERAQDRID
-963 FLDAN
+963 FLGKWVLDENGA
-968 VTDDI
+968 V
-973 VNPVKVFDLLAEE
+973 VRVFDLLTEE
-986 LKDGNPELYEKLKNP
+986 LKSANTDLYEKLKDP
-1001 VSSGQ
+1001 VSSVQ
-1006 ALLEI
+1006 ALLEF
-1011 NYTSYKVY
+1011 NYTSSVVY
-1019 NYYSDFDDKIK
+1019 NYYSAFDGSRK
-1030 VVEYTLDDGSLR
+1030 VVEYTLDDGSRR
-1042 AIKLEYRDANGLWM
+1042 AIEVDYSETDGLWM

-1123 YGMYGGLTMVIRDGE
+1123 YGMYGGETMVIRDGE
-1138 HVIPVWTNW
+1138 HVIPVWTYW

-1162 DNDGAYEYA
+1162 DNDGVYEYA

-1220 SYYLDDTGNIVTMTL
+1220 SYYLDDTGNVVTMTL

>member
-1 MLFRRTDVWETGVK
+1 MLFRQADVWETGVK
-15 MADVFYKILQ
+15 MTDVFYKILQ

-63 VCPFAIESRFSL
+63 VCPFAIESRLSL

-98 NAGLQDM
+98 NSGLQDM

-169 NNMSGNMTY
+169 NNMSGNIPNISN
-178 GNAATGSITD
+178 GNAMA
-188 GDIVDGNINAGNIP
+188 VDNP
-202 NLSSGNDMQGGTA
+202 
-215 DRVNNGGL
+215 DRGNNGGL
-223 NDISGGNF
+223 NDISGGNIA
-231 KGNLDN
+231 GSIDN
-237 ADNNLSGAATSDN
+237 ADNNLSGAATSGD
-250 QKAAAGNPGYTAILA
+250 QKAAAGNVGYRAILA
-265 GKLGGISLGRLAFIW
+265 GKLGGINPGRLAFIW
-280 TAGCVILLLYTVG
+280 AAGCVVLLLYAVCS
-293 AYILLR
+293 YILLK

-321 FILGIFSPKIYIP
+321 FILGTLSPKIYIP
-334 SLLTEEERGYVI
+334 SLLTEEERSYVI

-448 FWLVLAAIAACVV
+448 FWLVLAAVAACVV

-476 NESVAGENID
+476 NESAAGENID

-515 FEAVPGYSFSN
+515 FEAMQDSSFSYSE
-526 DGDSIDII
+526 DGIDI
-534 NDATGERSFI
+534 AYGEFGEKAYLRSLQM
-544 YSYEIPQPLGTY
+544 SSLSGTY
-556 DDLKHND
+556 GELRTSDKLQ
-563 TPGKW
+563 KW
-568 GMALSGTLE
+568 GMQYKGTLE

-586 TIYNYNKMISPAE
+586 SIYKYDETASASE
-599 NQEPGEGYFI
+599 SEEPGEGYFI
-609 VFGSPESDTVWMMML
+609 IFGSTQSGTVWTLTL
-624 PVGSTRAEAD
+624 PVGATRTVAD
-634 ELIKAVHLELSKVL
+634 RFINAAHLTLEKNQY
-648 AYDGWQVWVDAVP
+648 AYH
-661 GYSFSNNEDSIG
+661 I
-673 ITDEKS
+673 
-679 AETFFLSSHK
+679 
-689 MSDGFGTYD
+689 
-698 ELKANEKLK
+698 
-707 LWGTQLRSGTFEE
+707 E
-720 YIDGEVGVSVY
+720 Y
-731 KYDETSAS
+731 A
-739 GTDAAGEGYFLIF
+739 
-752 GSSRNGTVWML
+752 
-763 KLPAGGTREEADKFI
+763 
-778 KAVHLKLDCK
+778 
-788 GDANHIDYEGWNI
+788 GWNI
-801 EYVSQNNWKGSCS
+801 AYEAHDGWTGSY
-814 DNVLN
+814 DGN
-819 ITNTEDSRSLSLI
+819 ILSISNSEDSRS
-832 PYDESGNMYG
+832 
-842 YNYRRNEVS
+842 VS
-851 LLLWKI
+851 LVPYSEAGNRFLPDNGRQKESTELYTWKI
-857 DNLIGYR
+857 ENLRG
-864 NKSLRTNENYIRDIY
+864 SRDSY
-879 YYEDNEVSDNK
+879 K
-890 EYIVMY
+890 EYNGNIVRSIYSIAGNNDDNGKNGYVVIY
-896 SAVESDIIWYIR
+896 SAAESDIVWYIR
-908 FINDYSLDDVYDIID
+908 FSEEYSENDVYDIIG
-923 GINITSADALAT
+923 GINISSADALAA
-935 WDGKLRYYDSKLPL
+935 WDGKLKYYDSKLSL
-949 TIYEQY
+949 TVYEQY
-955 ERAGDRLN
+955 ERAQDRID
-963 FLDAN
+963 FLGKWVLDENGA
-968 VTDDI
+968 V
-973 VNPVKVFDLLAEE
+973 VRVFDLLTEE
-986 LKDGNPELYEKLKNP
+986 LKSANTDLYEKLKDP
-1001 VSSGQ
+1001 VSSVQ
-1006 ALLEI
+1006 ALLEF
-1011 NYTSYKVY
+1011 NYTSSVVY
-1019 NYYSDFDDKIK
+1019 NYYSAFDGSRK
-1030 VVEYTLDDGSLR
+1030 VVEYTLDDGSRR
-1042 AIKLEYRDANGLWM
+1042 AIEVDYSETDGLWM

-1123 YGMYGGLTMVIRDGE
+1123 YGMYGGETMVIRDGE

-1162 DNDGAYEYA
+1162 DNDGVYEYA

-1187 YIIEADYAKENSEED
+1187 YIIEADYAKENGEED

-1220 SYYLDDTGNIVTMTL
+1220 SYYLDDTGNVVTMTL

-1272 QDGIWYFVNAGRIY
+1272 QDGIWYFVNGGRIY

-1324 IIVEERNN
+1324 ITVEERNGYQDYH

>member
-1 MLFRRTDVWETGVK
+1 MLFRQADVWETGVK
-15 MADVFYKILQ
+15 MTDVFYKILQ

-98 NAGLQDM
+98 NAGLPDM

-140 ITAGNTAGGNITGGS
+140 LTVGDNAAGNITTGNTAGGNITGGS

-164 NIADK
+164 NMADK
-169 NNMSGNMTY
+169 NNMSGN
-178 GNAATGSITD
+178 
-188 GDIVDGNINAGNIP
+188 IP
-202 NLSSGNDMQGGTA
+202 NISSGNDMQGGTA

-265 GKLGGISLGRLAFIW
+265 GKLGGINPGRLAFIW
-280 TAGCVILLLYTVG
+280 AAGCVVLLLYAVCS
-293 AYILLR
+293 YILLK

-321 FILGIFSPKIYIP
+321 FILGTLSPKIYIP
-334 SLLTEEERGYVI
+334 SLLTEEERSYVI

-448 FWLVLAAIAACVV
+448 FWLVLAAVAACVV

-476 NESVAGENID
+476 NESAAGKNID
-486 ESSSAEPDSEKL
+486 ESSSAEPDSEKS

-515 FEAVPGYSFSN
+515 FEAMPGYSFSYSE
-526 DGDSIDII
+526 DGIDI
-534 NDATGERSFI
+534 AYGEFGEKAYLRSLQM
-544 YSYEIPQPLGTY
+544 SSLSGTY
-556 DDLKHND
+556 GELRTSDKLQ
-563 TPGKW
+563 KW
-568 GMALSGTLE
+568 GMQYKGTLE

-586 TIYNYNKMISPAE
+586 SIYKYDETASASE
-599 NQEPGEGYFI
+599 SEEPGEGYFI
-609 VFGSPESDTVWMMML
+609 IFGSTQSSTVWTLTL
-624 PVGSTRAEAD
+624 PVGATRTVAD
-634 ELIKAVHLELSKVL
+634 RFINAAHLTLEKNQY
-648 AYDGWQVWVDAVP
+648 AYH
-661 GYSFSNNEDSIG
+661 I
-673 ITDEKS
+673 
-679 AETFFLSSHK
+679 
-689 MSDGFGTYD
+689 
-698 ELKANEKLK
+698 
-707 LWGTQLRSGTFEE
+707 E
-720 YIDGEVGVSVY
+720 Y
-731 KYDETSAS
+731 A
-739 GTDAAGEGYFLIF
+739 
-752 GSSRNGTVWML
+752 
-763 KLPAGGTREEADKFI
+763 
-778 KAVHLKLDCK
+778 
-788 GDANHIDYEGWNI
+788 GWNI
-801 EYVSQNNWKGSCS
+801 AYEAHDGWTGSY
-814 DNVLN
+814 DGN
-819 ITNTEDSRSLSLI
+819 ILSISNSEDSRS
-832 PYDESGNMYG
+832 
-842 YNYRRNEVS
+842 VS
-851 LLLWKI
+851 LVPYSEAGNRFLPDNGRQKESTELYTWKI
-857 DNLIGYR
+857 ENLRG
-864 NKSLRTNENYIRDIY
+864 SRDSY
-879 YYEDNEVSDNK
+879 K
-890 EYIVMY
+890 EYNGNIVRSIYSIAGNNDDNGKNGYVVIY
-896 SAVESDIIWYIR
+896 SAAESDIVWYIR
-908 FINDYSLDDVYDIID
+908 FSEEYSENDVYDIIG
-923 GINITSADALAT
+923 GINISSADALAA
-935 WDGKLRYYDSKLPL
+935 WDGKLKYYDSKLSL
-949 TIYEQY
+949 TVYEQY
-955 ERAGDRLN
+955 ERAQDRID
-963 FLDAN
+963 FLGKWVLDENGA
-968 VTDDI
+968 V
-973 VNPVKVFDLLAEE
+973 VRVFDLLTEE
-986 LKDGNPELYEKLKNP
+986 LKSANTDLYEKLKDP
-1001 VSSGQ
+1001 VSSVQ
-1006 ALLEI
+1006 ALLEF
-1011 NYTSYKVY
+1011 NYTSSVVY
-1019 NYYSDFDDKIK
+1019 NYYSAFDGSRK
-1030 VVEYTLDDGSLR
+1030 VVEYTLDDGSRR
-1042 AIKLEYRDANGLWM
+1042 AIEVDYSETDGLWM

-1123 YGMYGGLTMVIRDGE
+1123 YGMYGGETMVIRDGE

-1220 SYYLDDTGNIVTMTL
+1220 SYYLDETGNVVTMTL

>member
-1 MLFRRTDVWETGVK
+1 MLFRQADVWETGVK
-15 MADVFYKILQ
+15 MTDVFYKILQ

-98 NAGLQDM
+98 NAGLPDM

-169 NNMSGNMTY
+169 NNMSGN
-178 GNAATGSITD
+178 
-188 GDIVDGNINAGNIP
+188 IP
-202 NLSSGNDMQGGTA
+202 NISSGNDMQGGTA

-231 KGNLDN
+231 EGNLDN
-237 ADNNLSGAATSDN
+237 ADNNLSGAATYGD
-250 QKAAAGNPGYTAILA
+250 QKAAAGNVGYRAILA
-265 GKLGGISLGRLAFIW
+265 GKLGGINPGRLAFIW
-280 TAGCVILLLYTVG
+280 AAGCVVLLLYAVCS
-293 AYILLR
+293 YILLK

-321 FILGIFSPKIYIP
+321 FILGTLSPKIYIP

-448 FWLVLAAIAACVV
+448 FWLVLAAVAACVV

-476 NESVAGENID
+476 NESAAGENID

-515 FEAVPGYSFSN
+515 FEAMQDSSFSYSE
-526 DGDSIDII
+526 DGIDI
-534 NDATGERSFI
+534 AYGEFGEKAYLRSLQM
-544 YSYEIPQPLGTY
+544 SSLSGTY
-556 DDLKHND
+556 GELRTSDKLQ
-563 TPGKW
+563 KW
-568 GMALSGTLE
+568 GMQYKGTLE

-586 TIYNYNKMISPAE
+586 SIYKYDETASASE
-599 NQEPGEGYFI
+599 SEEPGEGYFI
-609 VFGSPESDTVWMMML
+609 IFGSTQSGTVWTLTL
-624 PVGSTRAEAD
+624 PVGATRTVAD
-634 ELIKAVHLELSKVL
+634 RFINAAHLTLEKNQY
-648 AYDGWQVWVDAVP
+648 AYH
-661 GYSFSNNEDSIG
+661 I
-673 ITDEKS
+673 
-679 AETFFLSSHK
+679 
-689 MSDGFGTYD
+689 
-698 ELKANEKLK
+698 
-707 LWGTQLRSGTFEE
+707 E
-720 YIDGEVGVSVY
+720 Y
-731 KYDETSAS
+731 A
-739 GTDAAGEGYFLIF
+739 
-752 GSSRNGTVWML
+752 
-763 KLPAGGTREEADKFI
+763 
-778 KAVHLKLDCK
+778 
-788 GDANHIDYEGWNI
+788 GWNI
-801 EYVSQNNWKGSCS
+801 AYEAHDGWTGSY
-814 DNVLN
+814 DGN
-819 ITNTEDSRSLSLI
+819 ILSISNSEDSRS
-832 PYDESGNMYG
+832 
-842 YNYRRNEVS
+842 VS
-851 LLLWKI
+851 LVPYSEAGNRFLPDNGRQKESTELYTWKI
-857 DNLIGYR
+857 ENLRG
-864 NKSLRTNENYIRDIY
+864 SRDSY
-879 YYEDNEVSDNK
+879 K
-890 EYIVMY
+890 EYNGNIVRSIYSIAGNNDDNGKNGYVVIY
-896 SAVESDIIWYIR
+896 SAAESDIVWYIR
-908 FINDYSLDDVYDIID
+908 FSEEYSENDVYDIIG
-923 GINITSADALAT
+923 GINISSADALAA
-935 WDGKLRYYDSKLPL
+935 WDGKLKYYDSKLSL
-949 TIYEQY
+949 TVYEQY
-955 ERAGDRLN
+955 ERAQDRID
-963 FLDAN
+963 FLGKWVLDENGA
-968 VTDDI
+968 V
-973 VNPVKVFDLLAEE
+973 VRVFDLLTEE
-986 LKDGNPELYEKLKNP
+986 LKSANTDLYEKLKDP
-1001 VSSGQ
+1001 VSSVQ
-1006 ALLEI
+1006 ALLEF
-1011 NYTSYKVY
+1011 NYTSSVVY
-1019 NYYSDFDDKIK
+1019 NYYSAFDGSRK
-1030 VVEYTLDDGSLR
+1030 VVEYTLDDGSRR
-1042 AIKLEYRDANGLWM
+1042 AIEVDYSETDGLWM

-1123 YGMYGGLTMVIRDGE
+1123 YGMYGGETMVIRDGE
-1138 HVIPVWTNW
+1138 HVIPVWTYW

-1162 DNDGAYEYA
+1162 DNDGVYEYA

-1220 SYYLDDTGNIVTMTL
+1220 SYYLDDTGNVVTMTL

-1309 VVYEPDQQFHLEDIE
+1309 VVYEPDQQFHLEDIK

>member
-1 MLFRRTDVWETGVK
+1 MT
-15 MADVFYKILQ
+15 DVFYKILQ

-32 LILAIVVL
+32 LIIAIVVL

-98 NAGLQDM
+98 NAGLPDM
-105 SGAVGGALDNEG
+105 SGAVGGALDSEG

-132 EIDNAAGN
+132 EIDNAAGNITVGDNAAGN

-155 VSDGGIAAG
+155 VSDGGIAAW

-169 NNMSGNMTY
+169 NNMSGN
-178 GNAATGSITD
+178 
-188 GDIVDGNINAGNIP
+188 IP
-202 NLSSGNDMQGGTA
+202 NISSGNDMQGGTA
-215 DRVNNGGL
+215 DRGNNGGL

-231 KGNLDN
+231 EGNLDN
-237 ADNNLSGAATSDN
+237 EDNNLSGAATYGA
-250 QKAAAGNPGYTAILA
+250 QKAAAGNLGYTAILA

-280 TAGCVILLLYTVG
+280 TAGCVILLLYAVCS
-293 AYILLR
+293 YILLR

-448 FWLVLAAIAACVV
+448 FWLVLAAVAACVV

-476 NESVAGENID
+476 NESAAGENID

-515 FEAVPGYSFSN
+515 FEAMQDSSFSYSE
-526 DGDSIDII
+526 DGIDI
-534 NDATGERSFI
+534 AYGEFGEKAYLRSLQM
-544 YSYEIPQPLGTY
+544 SSLSGTY
-556 DDLKHND
+556 GELRTSDKLQ
-563 TPGKW
+563 KW
-568 GMALSGTLE
+568 GMQYKGTLE

-586 TIYNYNKMISPAE
+586 SIYKYDETASASE
-599 NQEPGEGYFI
+599 SEEPGEGYFI
-609 VFGSPESDTVWMMML
+609 IFGSTQSGTVWTLTL
-624 PVGSTRAEAD
+624 PVGATRTVAD
-634 ELIKAVHLELSKVL
+634 RFINAAHLTLEKNQY
-648 AYDGWQVWVDAVP
+648 AYH
-661 GYSFSNNEDSIG
+661 I
-673 ITDEKS
+673 
-679 AETFFLSSHK
+679 
-689 MSDGFGTYD
+689 
-698 ELKANEKLK
+698 
-707 LWGTQLRSGTFEE
+707 E
-720 YIDGEVGVSVY
+720 Y
-731 KYDETSAS
+731 A
-739 GTDAAGEGYFLIF
+739 
-752 GSSRNGTVWML
+752 
-763 KLPAGGTREEADKFI
+763 
-778 KAVHLKLDCK
+778 
-788 GDANHIDYEGWNI
+788 GWNI
-801 EYVSQNNWKGSCS
+801 AYEAHDGWTGSY
-814 DNVLN
+814 DGN
-819 ITNTEDSRSLSLI
+819 ILSISNSEDSRS
-832 PYDESGNMYG
+832 
-842 YNYRRNEVS
+842 VS
-851 LLLWKI
+851 LVPYSEAGNRFLPDNGRQKESTELYTWKI
-857 DNLIGYR
+857 ENLRG
-864 NKSLRTNENYIRDIY
+864 SRDSY
-879 YYEDNEVSDNK
+879 K
-890 EYIVMY
+890 EYNGNIVRSIYSIAGNNDDNGKNGYVVIY
-896 SAVESDIIWYIR
+896 SAAESDIVWYIR
-908 FINDYSLDDVYDIID
+908 FSEEYSENDVYDIIG
-923 GINITSADALAT
+923 GINISSADALAA
-935 WDGKLRYYDSKLPL
+935 WDGKLKYYDSKLSL
-949 TIYEQY
+949 TVYEQY
-955 ERAGDRLN
+955 ERAQDRID
-963 FLDAN
+963 FLGKWVLDENGAA
-968 VTDDI
+968 VR
-973 VNPVKVFDLLAEE
+973 VFDLLTEE
-986 LKDGNPELYEKLKNP
+986 LKSANTGLYEKLKDP
-1001 VSSGQ
+1001 VSSVQ
-1006 ALLEI
+1006 ALLEF
-1011 NYTSYKVY
+1011 NYTSSVVY
-1019 NYYSDFDDKIK
+1019 NYYSAFDGSRK
-1030 VVEYTLDDGSLR
+1030 VVEYTLDDGSRR
-1042 AIKLEYRDANGLWM
+1042 AIEVDYSETDGLWM

-1123 YGMYGGLTMVIRDGE
+1123 YGMYGGETMVIRDGE

-1220 SYYLDDTGNIVTMTL
+1220 SYYLDDTGNVVTMTL

-1259 DGIDFGSHYSFHE
+1259 DGINFGSHYSFHE

-1293 VYDEDMIP
+1293 VYDEDVIP

>member
-1 MLFRRTDVWETGVK
+1 MT
-15 MADVFYKILQ
+15 DVFYKILQ

-140 ITAGNTAGGNITGGS
+140 ITAGNTAGGNITCGS

-169 NNMSGNMTY
+169 NNMSGNIPNISN
-178 GNAATGSITD
+178 GNAMA
-188 GDIVDGNINAGNIP
+188 VDNP
-202 NLSSGNDMQGGTA
+202 

-231 KGNLDN
+231 EGNLDN

-280 TAGCVILLLYTVG
+280 TAGCVILLLYAVCS
-293 AYILLR
+293 YILLR

-321 FILGIFSPKIYIP
+321 FILGTLSPKIYIP
-334 SLLTEEERGYVI
+334 SLLTEEERSYVI

-387 IELACDERVIADKDI
+387 IEIACDERVIADKDI

-448 FWLVLAAIAACVV
+448 FWLVLAAVAACVV

-476 NESVAGENID
+476 NESAADENID

-515 FEAVPGYSFSN
+515 FEAMPGYSFSYSE
-526 DGDSIDII
+526 DGIDIAY
-534 NDATGERSFI
+534 DEFGEKVYLRSLQM
-544 YSYEIPQPLGTY
+544 SSLSGTY
-556 DDLKHND
+556 GELRTSDKLQ
-563 TPGKW
+563 KW
-568 GMALSGTLE
+568 GMQYKGTLE

-586 TIYNYNKMISPAE
+586 SIYKYDETASASE
-599 NQEPGEGYFI
+599 SEEPGEGYFI
-609 VFGSPESDTVWMMML
+609 IFGSTQSGTVWTLTL
-624 PVGSTRAEAD
+624 PVGAARTVAD
-634 ELIKAVHLELSKVL
+634 RFINAAHLTLEKNQY
-648 AYDGWQVWVDAVP
+648 AYH
-661 GYSFSNNEDSIG
+661 I
-673 ITDEKS
+673 
-679 AETFFLSSHK
+679 
-689 MSDGFGTYD
+689 
-698 ELKANEKLK
+698 
-707 LWGTQLRSGTFEE
+707 E
-720 YIDGEVGVSVY
+720 Y
-731 KYDETSAS
+731 A
-739 GTDAAGEGYFLIF
+739 
-752 GSSRNGTVWML
+752 
-763 KLPAGGTREEADKFI
+763 
-778 KAVHLKLDCK
+778 
-788 GDANHIDYEGWNI
+788 GWNI
-801 EYVSQNNWKGSCS
+801 AYEANDGWTGSY
-814 DNVLN
+814 DGN
-819 ITNTEDSRSLSLI
+819 ILSISNSEDSRS
-832 PYDESGNMYG
+832 
-842 YNYRRNEVS
+842 VS
-851 LLLWKI
+851 LVPYSEAGNRFLPDNGRQKESTELYTWKI
-857 DNLIGYR
+857 ENLRG
-864 NKSLRTNENYIRDIY
+864 SRDSY
-879 YYEDNEVSDNK
+879 K
-890 EYIVMY
+890 EYNGNIVRSIYSIAGNNDDNGKNGYVVIY
-896 SAVESDIIWYIR
+896 SAAESDIVWYIR
-908 FINDYSLDDVYDIID
+908 FSEEYSENDVYDIIG
-923 GINITSADALAT
+923 GINISSADALAA
-935 WDGKLRYYDSKLPL
+935 WDGKLKYYDSKLSL
-949 TIYEQY
+949 TVYEQY
-955 ERAGDRLN
+955 ERAQDRID
-963 FLDAN
+963 FLGKWVLDENGAA
-968 VTDDI
+968 VR
-973 VNPVKVFDLLAEE
+973 VFDLLTEE
-986 LKDGNPELYEKLKNP
+986 LKSANTGLYEKLKDP
-1001 VSSGQ
+1001 VSSVQ
-1006 ALLEI
+1006 ALLEF
-1011 NYTSYKVY
+1011 NYTSSVAY
-1019 NYYSDFDDKIK
+1019 NYYSAFDGSRK
-1030 VVEYTLDDGSLR
+1030 VVEYTLDDGSRR
-1042 AIKLEYRDANGLWM
+1042 AIEVDYSETDGLWM

-1123 YGMYGGLTMVIRDGE
+1123 YGMYGGETMVIRDGE

-1220 SYYLDDTGNIVTMTL
+1220 SYYLDDTGNVVTMTL

>member
-1 MLFRRTDVWETGVK
+1 MLFRQADVWETGVK

-40 RIFLKKVP
+40 RIFMKKVP

-83 ADYENQLENAGTDNV
+83 TDYENQLENAGTDNV

-140 ITAGNTAGGNITGGS
+140 ITAGNTAGGNIIGGS

-169 NNMSGNMTY
+169 NNMSGNIPNISN
-178 GNAATGSITD
+178 GNAMA
-188 GDIVDGNINAGNIP
+188 VDNP
-202 NLSSGNDMQGGTA
+202 

-223 NDISGGNF
+223 NDISGGNIA
-231 KGNLDN
+231 GSIDN
-237 ADNNLSGAATSDN
+237 ADNNLSGAATSGD
-250 QKAAAGNPGYTAILA
+250 QKAAAGNVGYRAILA
-265 GKLGGISLGRLAFIW
+265 GKLGGINPGRLAFIW
-280 TAGCVILLLYTVG
+280 AAGCVILLLYAVCS
-293 AYILLR
+293 YILLR

-321 FILGIFSPKIYIP
+321 FILGTLSPKIYIP

-448 FWLVLAAIAACVV
+448 FWLVLAAVAACVV

-476 NESVAGENID
+476 NESAAGENID

-515 FEAVPGYSFSN
+515 FEAMQDSSFSYSE
-526 DGDSIDII
+526 DGIDI
-534 NDATGERSFI
+534 AYGEFGEKAYLRSLQM
-544 YSYEIPQPLGTY
+544 SSLSGTY
-556 DDLKHND
+556 GELRTSDKLQ
-563 TPGKW
+563 KW
-568 GMALSGTLE
+568 GMQYKGTLE

-586 TIYNYNKMISPAE
+586 SIYKYDEAASASE
-599 NQEPGEGYFI
+599 SEEPGEGYFI
-609 VFGSPESDTVWMMML
+609 IFGSTQSGTVWTLTL
-624 PVGSTRAEAD
+624 PVGATRTVAD
-634 ELIKAVHLELSKVL
+634 RFINAAHFTLEKNQY
-648 AYDGWQVWVDAVP
+648 AYH
-661 GYSFSNNEDSIG
+661 I
-673 ITDEKS
+673 
-679 AETFFLSSHK
+679 
-689 MSDGFGTYD
+689 
-698 ELKANEKLK
+698 
-707 LWGTQLRSGTFEE
+707 E
-720 YIDGEVGVSVY
+720 Y
-731 KYDETSAS
+731 A
-739 GTDAAGEGYFLIF
+739 
-752 GSSRNGTVWML
+752 
-763 KLPAGGTREEADKFI
+763 
-778 KAVHLKLDCK
+778 
-788 GDANHIDYEGWNI
+788 GWNI
-801 EYVSQNNWKGSCS
+801 AYEAHDGWTGSY
-814 DNVLN
+814 DGN
-819 ITNTEDSRSLSLI
+819 ILSISNSEDSRS
-832 PYDESGNMYG
+832 
-842 YNYRRNEVS
+842 VS
-851 LLLWKI
+851 LVPYSEAGNRFLPDNGRQKESTELYTWKI
-857 DNLIGYR
+857 ENLRG
-864 NKSLRTNENYIRDIY
+864 SRDSY
-879 YYEDNEVSDNK
+879 K
-890 EYIVMY
+890 EYNGNIVRSIYSIAGNNDDNGKNGYVVIY
-896 SAVESDIIWYIR
+896 SAAESDIVWYIR
-908 FINDYSLDDVYDIID
+908 FSEEYSENDVYDIIG
-923 GINITSADALAT
+923 GINISSADALAA
-935 WDGKLRYYDSKLPL
+935 WDGKLKYYDSKLSL
-949 TIYEQY
+949 TVYEQY
-955 ERAGDRLN
+955 ERAQDRID
-963 FLDAN
+963 FLGKWVLDENGA
-968 VTDDI
+968 V
-973 VNPVKVFDLLAEE
+973 VRVFDLLTEE
-986 LKDGNPELYEKLKNP
+986 LKSANTDLYEKLKDP
-1001 VSSGQ
+1001 VSSVQ
-1006 ALLEI
+1006 ALLEF
-1011 NYTSYKVY
+1011 NYTSSVVY
-1019 NYYSDFDDKIK
+1019 NYYSAFDGSRK
-1030 VVEYTLDDGSLR
+1030 VVEYTLDDGSRR
-1042 AIKLEYRDANGLWM
+1042 AIEVDYSETDGLWM

-1123 YGMYGGLTMVIRDGE
+1123 YGMYGGETMVIRDGE

-1162 DNDGAYEYA
+1162 DNDGVYEYA
-1171 IWSNMDT
+1171 IRTHMTT
-1178 GTGVSGDEL
+1178 GTGISGDEL

-1220 SYYLDDTGNIVTMTL
+1220 SYYLDDTGNVVTMTL

>member
-1 MLFRRTDVWETGVK
+1 MLFRQADVWETGVK
-15 MADVFYKILQ
+15 VADVFYKILQ

-98 NAGLQDM
+98 NAGLPDI

-140 ITAGNTAGGNITGGS
+140 ITVGDNAAGNITDGNTAGGNITGGS

-169 NNMSGNMTY
+169 NNMSGNIPNISN
-178 GNAATGSITD
+178 GNAMA
-188 GDIVDGNINAGNIP
+188 VDNP
-202 NLSSGNDMQGGTA
+202 
-215 DRVNNGGL
+215 DRGNNGGL
-223 NDISGGNF
+223 NDISGGNIA
-231 KGNLDN
+231 GSIDN

-265 GKLGGISLGRLAFIW
+265 GKLGGISLGRFAFIW
-280 TAGCVILLLYTVG
+280 TAGCVILLLYAVCS
-293 AYILLR
+293 YILLK

-448 FWLVLAAIAACVV
+448 FWLVLAAVAACVV

-476 NESVAGENID
+476 NESAAGENID

-515 FEAVPGYSFSN
+515 FEAMPGYSFSYSEE
-526 DGDSIDII
+526 GIDIAY
-534 NDATGERSFI
+534 DEFGEKAYLRSLQM
-544 YSYEIPQPLGTY
+544 SSLSGTY
-556 DDLKHND
+556 GELRTSDKLQ
-563 TPGKW
+563 KW
-568 GMALSGTLE
+568 GMQYKGTLE

-586 TIYNYNKMISPAE
+586 SIYKYDETASASE
-599 NQEPGEGYFI
+599 SEEPGEGYFI
-609 VFGSPESDTVWMMML
+609 IFGSTQSGTVWTLTL
-624 PVGSTRAEAD
+624 PVGATRTVAD
-634 ELIKAVHLELSKVL
+634 RFINAAHLTLEKNQY
-648 AYDGWQVWVDAVP
+648 AYH
-661 GYSFSNNEDSIG
+661 I
-673 ITDEKS
+673 
-679 AETFFLSSHK
+679 
-689 MSDGFGTYD
+689 
-698 ELKANEKLK
+698 
-707 LWGTQLRSGTFEE
+707 E
-720 YIDGEVGVSVY
+720 Y
-731 KYDETSAS
+731 A
-739 GTDAAGEGYFLIF
+739 
-752 GSSRNGTVWML
+752 
-763 KLPAGGTREEADKFI
+763 
-778 KAVHLKLDCK
+778 
-788 GDANHIDYEGWNI
+788 GWNI
-801 EYVSQNNWKGSCS
+801 AYEANDGWTGSY
-814 DNVLN
+814 DGN
-819 ITNTEDSRSLSLI
+819 ILSISNSEDSRS
-832 PYDESGNMYG
+832 
-842 YNYRRNEVS
+842 VS
-851 LLLWKI
+851 LVPYSEAGNRFLPDNGRQKESTELYTWKI
-857 DNLIGYR
+857 ENLRG
-864 NKSLRTNENYIRDIY
+864 SRDSY
-879 YYEDNEVSDNK
+879 K
-890 EYIVMY
+890 EYNGNIVRSIYSIAGNNDDNWKNGYVVIY
-896 SAVESDIIWYIR
+896 SAAESDIVWYIR
-908 FINDYSLDDVYDIID
+908 FSEEYSENDVYDIIG
-923 GINITSADALAT
+923 GINISSADALAA
-935 WDGKLRYYDSKLPL
+935 WDGKLKYYDSKLSL
-949 TIYEQY
+949 TVYEQY
-955 ERAGDRLN
+955 ERAQDRID
-963 FLDAN
+963 FLGKWVLDENGA
-968 VTDDI
+968 V
-973 VNPVKVFDLLAEE
+973 VRVFDLLTEE
-986 LKDGNPELYEKLKNP
+986 LKSANTDLYEKLKDP
-1001 VSSGQ
+1001 VSSVQ
-1006 ALLEI
+1006 ALLEF
-1011 NYTSYKVY
+1011 NYTSSVVY
-1019 NYYSDFDDKIK
+1019 NYYSAFDGSRK
-1030 VVEYTLDDGSLR
+1030 VVEYTLDDGSRR
-1042 AIKLEYRDANGLWM
+1042 AIEVDYSETDGLWM

-1123 YGMYGGLTMVIRDGE
+1123 YGMYGGETMVIRDGE
-1138 HVIPVWTNW
+1138 HVIPVWTYW

-1162 DNDGAYEYA
+1162 DNDGVYEYA

-1220 SYYLDDTGNIVTMTL
+1220 SYYLDDTGNVVTMTL
-1235 NGEDVA
+1235 NGEEVA

>member
-1 MLFRRTDVWETGVK
+1 MT
-15 MADVFYKILQ
+15 DVFYKILQ

-140 ITAGNTAGGNITGGS
+140 ITAGNTAGGNITCGS

-169 NNMSGNMTY
+169 NNMSGN
-178 GNAATGSITD
+178 
-188 GDIVDGNINAGNIP
+188 IP
-202 NLSSGNDMQGGTA
+202 NISSGNDMQGGTA

-265 GKLGGISLGRLAFIW
+265 GKLGGISLGRFAFIW
-280 TAGCVILLLYTVG
+280 TAGCVILLLYAVCS
-293 AYILLR
+293 YILLK

-448 FWLVLAAIAACVV
+448 FWLVLAAVAACVV

-476 NESVAGENID
+476 NESAADENID

-515 FEAVPGYSFSN
+515 FEAMPGYSFSYSEE
-526 DGDSIDII
+526 GIDIAY
-534 NDATGERSFI
+534 DEFGEKAYLRSLQM
-544 YSYEIPQPLGTY
+544 SSLSGTY
-556 DDLKHND
+556 GELRTSDKLQ
-563 TPGKW
+563 KW
-568 GMALSGTLE
+568 GMQYKGTLE

-586 TIYNYNKMISPAE
+586 SIYKYDETASASE
-599 NQEPGEGYFI
+599 SEEPGEGYFI
-609 VFGSPESDTVWMMML
+609 IFGSTQSGTVWTLTL
-624 PVGSTRAEAD
+624 PVGATRTVAD
-634 ELIKAVHLELSKVL
+634 RFINAAHLTLEKNQY
-648 AYDGWQVWVDAVP
+648 AYH
-661 GYSFSNNEDSIG
+661 I
-673 ITDEKS
+673 
-679 AETFFLSSHK
+679 
-689 MSDGFGTYD
+689 
-698 ELKANEKLK
+698 
-707 LWGTQLRSGTFEE
+707 E
-720 YIDGEVGVSVY
+720 Y
-731 KYDETSAS
+731 A
-739 GTDAAGEGYFLIF
+739 
-752 GSSRNGTVWML
+752 
-763 KLPAGGTREEADKFI
+763 
-778 KAVHLKLDCK
+778 
-788 GDANHIDYEGWNI
+788 GWNI
-801 EYVSQNNWKGSCS
+801 AYEANDGWTGSY
-814 DNVLN
+814 DGN
-819 ITNTEDSRSLSLI
+819 ILSISNSEDSRS
-832 PYDESGNMYG
+832 
-842 YNYRRNEVS
+842 VS
-851 LLLWKI
+851 LVPYSEAGNRFLPDNGRQKESTELYTWKI
-857 DNLIGYR
+857 ENLRG
-864 NKSLRTNENYIRDIY
+864 SRDSY
-879 YYEDNEVSDNK
+879 K
-890 EYIVMY
+890 EYNGNIVRSIYSIAGNNDDNWKNGYVVIY
-896 SAVESDIIWYIR
+896 SAAESDIVWYIR
-908 FINDYSLDDVYDIID
+908 FSEEYSENDVYDIIG
-923 GINITSADALAT
+923 GINISSADALAA
-935 WDGKLRYYDSKLPL
+935 WDGKLKYYDSKLSL
-949 TIYEQY
+949 TVYEQY
-955 ERAGDRLN
+955 ERAQDRID
-963 FLDAN
+963 FLGKWVLDENGAA
-968 VTDDI
+968 VR
-973 VNPVKVFDLLAEE
+973 VFDLLTEE
-986 LKDGNPELYEKLKNP
+986 LKSANTGLYEKLKDP
-1001 VSSGQ
+1001 VSSVQ
-1006 ALLEI
+1006 ALLEF
-1011 NYTSYKVY
+1011 NYTSSVVY
-1019 NYYSDFDDKIK
+1019 NYYSAFDGSRK
-1030 VVEYTLDDGSLR
+1030 VVEYTLDDGSRR
-1042 AIKLEYRDANGLWM
+1042 AIEVDYSETDGLWM

-1123 YGMYGGLTMVIRDGE
+1123 YGMYGGETMVIRDGE

-1220 SYYLDDTGNIVTMTL
+1220 SYYLDDTGNVVTMTL

>member
-1 MLFRRTDVWETGVK
+1 MLFRQADVWETGVK

-40 RIFLKKVP
+40 RIFMKKVP

-83 ADYENQLENAGTDNV
+83 TDYENQLENAGTDNV

-140 ITAGNTAGGNITGGS
+140 ITAGNTAGGNIIGGS

-169 NNMSGNMTY
+169 NNMSGNIPNISN
-178 GNAATGSITD
+178 GNAMA
-188 GDIVDGNINAGNIP
+188 VDNP
-202 NLSSGNDMQGGTA
+202 

-223 NDISGGNF
+223 NDISGGNIA
-231 KGNLDN
+231 GSIDN

-280 TAGCVILLLYTVG
+280 TAGCVILLLYAVCS
-293 AYILLR
+293 YILLK

-321 FILGIFSPKIYIP
+321 FILGTLSPKIYIP

-448 FWLVLAAIAACVV
+448 FWLVLAAVAACVV

-476 NESVAGENID
+476 NESAAGENID
-486 ESSSAEPDSEKL
+486 ESSSAEPDIEKL

-515 FEAVPGYSFSN
+515 LEAMQDSSFSYSE
-526 DGDSIDII
+526 DGIDI
-534 NDATGERSFI
+534 AYGEFGEKAYLRSLQM
-544 YSYEIPQPLGTY
+544 SSLSGTY
-556 DDLKHND
+556 GELRTSDKLQ
-563 TPGKW
+563 KW
-568 GMALSGTLE
+568 GMQYKGTLE

-586 TIYNYNKMISPAE
+586 SIYKYDETASASE
-599 NQEPGEGYFI
+599 SEEPGEGYFI
-609 VFGSPESDTVWMMML
+609 IFGSTQSGTVWTLTL
-624 PVGSTRAEAD
+624 PVGATRTVAD
-634 ELIKAVHLELSKVL
+634 RFINAAHLTLEKNQY
-648 AYDGWQVWVDAVP
+648 AYH
-661 GYSFSNNEDSIG
+661 I
-673 ITDEKS
+673 
-679 AETFFLSSHK
+679 
-689 MSDGFGTYD
+689 
-698 ELKANEKLK
+698 
-707 LWGTQLRSGTFEE
+707 E
-720 YIDGEVGVSVY
+720 Y
-731 KYDETSAS
+731 A
-739 GTDAAGEGYFLIF
+739 
-752 GSSRNGTVWML
+752 
-763 KLPAGGTREEADKFI
+763 
-778 KAVHLKLDCK
+778 
-788 GDANHIDYEGWNI
+788 GWNI
-801 EYVSQNNWKGSCS
+801 AYEAHDGWTGSY
-814 DNVLN
+814 DGN
-819 ITNTEDSRSLSLI
+819 ILSISNSEDSRS
-832 PYDESGNMYG
+832 
-842 YNYRRNEVS
+842 VS
-851 LLLWKI
+851 LVPYSEAGNRFLPDNGRQKESTELYTWKI
-857 DNLIGYR
+857 ENLRG
-864 NKSLRTNENYIRDIY
+864 SRDSY
-879 YYEDNEVSDNK
+879 K
-890 EYIVMY
+890 EYNGNIVRNIYSIAGNNDDNGKNGYVVIY
-896 SAVESDIIWYIR
+896 SAAESDIVWYIR
-908 FINDYSLDDVYDIID
+908 FSEEYSENDVYDIIG
-923 GINITSADALAT
+923 GINISSADALAA
-935 WDGKLRYYDSKLPL
+935 WDGKLKYYDSKLSL
-949 TIYEQY
+949 TVYEQY
-955 ERAGDRLN
+955 ERAQDRID
-963 FLDAN
+963 FLGKWVLDENGA
-968 VTDDI
+968 V
-973 VNPVKVFDLLAEE
+973 VRVFDLLTEE
-986 LKDGNPELYEKLKNP
+986 LKSANTDLYEKLKDP
-1001 VSSGQ
+1001 VSSVQ
-1006 ALLEI
+1006 ALLEF
-1011 NYTSYKVY
+1011 NYTSSVVY
-1019 NYYSDFDDKIK
+1019 NYYSAFDGSRK
-1030 VVEYTLDDGSLR
+1030 VVEYTLDDGSRR
-1042 AIKLEYRDANGLWM
+1042 AIEVDYSETDGLWM

-1123 YGMYGGLTMVIRDGE
+1123 YGMYGGETMVIRDGE

-1162 DNDGAYEYA
+1162 DNDGVYEYA

-1220 SYYLDDTGNIVTMTL
+1220 SYYLDDTGNVVTMTL

>member
-1 MLFRRTDVWETGVK
+1 MLFRQADVWETGVK

-98 NAGLQDM
+98 NAGLPDI

-140 ITAGNTAGGNITGGS
+140 ITVGDNAAGNITDGNTAGGNITGGS

-164 NIADK
+164 NIADE
-169 NNMSGNMTY
+169 NNMSGNMTN
-178 GNAATGSITD
+178 GNAATGSLTD

-202 NLSSGNDMQGGTA
+202 NISS
-215 DRVNNGGL
+215 
-223 NDISGGNF
+223 F

-237 ADNNLSGAATSDN
+237 ADNNLSGAATYGD
-250 QKAAAGNPGYTAILA
+250 QKAAAGNVGYRAILA
-265 GKLGGISLGRLAFIW
+265 GKLGGINPGRLAFIW
-280 TAGCVILLLYTVG
+280 AAGCVVLLLYAVCS
-293 AYILLR
+293 YILLK
-299 RKTGAAFN
+299 RKTRAAFN

-321 FILGIFSPKIYIP
+321 FILGTLSPKIYIP
-334 SLLTEEERGYVI
+334 SLLTKEERGYVI

-448 FWLVLAAIAACVV
+448 FWLVLAAVAACVV

-476 NESVAGENID
+476 NESAAGENID
-486 ESSSAEPDSEKL
+486 ESSSAEPDSEKS

-515 FEAVPGYSFSN
+515 FEAMQDSSFSYSE
-526 DGDSIDII
+526 DGIDI
-534 NDATGERSFI
+534 AYGELGEKAYLRSLQM
-544 YSYEIPQPLGTY
+544 SSLSGTY
-556 DDLKHND
+556 GELRTSDKLQ
-563 TPGKW
+563 KW
-568 GMALSGTLE
+568 GMQYQGTLE

-586 TIYNYNKMISPAE
+586 SIYKYDETASASE
-599 NQEPGEGYFI
+599 SEEPGEGYFI
-609 VFGSPESDTVWMMML
+609 IFGSTQSGTVWTLTL
-624 PVGSTRAEAD
+624 PVGATRTVAD
-634 ELIKAVHLELSKVL
+634 RFINAAHLTLEKNKY
-648 AYDGWQVWVDAVP
+648 AY
-661 GYSFSNNEDSIG
+661 NI
-673 ITDEKS
+673 
-679 AETFFLSSHK
+679 
-689 MSDGFGTYD
+689 
-698 ELKANEKLK
+698 
-707 LWGTQLRSGTFEE
+707 E
-720 YIDGEVGVSVY
+720 Y
-731 KYDETSAS
+731 A
-739 GTDAAGEGYFLIF
+739 
-752 GSSRNGTVWML
+752 
-763 KLPAGGTREEADKFI
+763 
-778 KAVHLKLDCK
+778 
-788 GDANHIDYEGWNI
+788 GWNI
-801 EYVSQNNWKGSCS
+801 AYEAHDGWTGSY
-814 DNVLN
+814 DGN
-819 ITNTEDSRSLSLI
+819 ILSISNSEDSRS
-832 PYDESGNMYG
+832 
-842 YNYRRNEVS
+842 VS
-851 LLLWKI
+851 LVPYSEAGNRFLPDNGRQKESTELYTWKI
-857 DNLIGYR
+857 ENLRGSRGSY
-864 NKSLRTNENYIRDIY
+864 
-879 YYEDNEVSDNK
+879 K
-890 EYIVMY
+890 EYNGNIVRSIYSIAGNNDDNGKNGYVVIY
-896 SAVESDIIWYIR
+896 SAAESDIVWYIR
-908 FINDYSLDDVYDIID
+908 FSEEYSENDVYDIIG
-923 GINITSADALAT
+923 GINISSADALAA
-935 WDGKLRYYDSKLPL
+935 WDGKLKYYDSKLSL
-949 TIYEQY
+949 TVYEQY
-955 ERAGDRLN
+955 ERAQDRID
-963 FLDAN
+963 FLGKWVLDENGAA
-968 VTDDI
+968 VR
-973 VNPVKVFDLLAEE
+973 VFDLLTEE
-986 LKDGNPELYEKLKNP
+986 LKSANTGLYEKLKDP
-1001 VSSGQ
+1001 VSSVQ
-1006 ALLEI
+1006 ALLEF
-1011 NYTSYKVY
+1011 NYTSSVVY
-1019 NYYSDFDDKIK
+1019 NYYSAFDGSRK
-1030 VVEYTLDDGSLR
+1030 VVEYTLDDGSRR
-1042 AIKLEYRDANGLWM
+1042 AIEVDYSETDGLWM

-1112 LDSVADSDIVL
+1112 LDSAADSDIVL
-1123 YGMYGGLTMVIRDGE
+1123 YGMYGGETMVIRDGE
-1138 HVIPVWTNW
+1138 HVIPVWTYW

-1162 DNDGAYEYA
+1162 DNDGVYEYA

-1220 SYYLDDTGNIVTMTL
+1220 GYYLDDTGNVVTMTL

>member
-1 MLFRRTDVWETGVK
+1 MLFRQADVWETGVK
-15 MADVFYKILQ
+15 MTDVFYKILQ

-105 SGAVGGALDNEG
+105 SGALGGALDNEG
-117 AAGGNADMASGKLNN
+117 AAGGNADMVSGKLNN

-140 ITAGNTAGGNITGGS
+140 ITVGDNAAGNITAGNTADGNITGGS

-178 GNAATGSITD
+178 GNAATGSLTD

-202 NLSSGNDMQGGTA
+202 NISS
-215 DRVNNGGL
+215 
-223 NDISGGNF
+223 F

-265 GKLGGISLGRLAFIW
+265 GKLGGISLGRFAFIW
-280 TAGCVILLLYTVG
+280 TAGCVILLLYAVCS
-293 AYILLR
+293 YILLK

-448 FWLVLAAIAACVV
+448 FWLVLAAVAACVV

-476 NESVAGENID
+476 NESAAGENID
-486 ESSSAEPDSEKL
+486 ESSSAEPDSEKS

-515 FEAVPGYSFSN
+515 FEAMPGYSFSYSE
-526 DGDSIDII
+526 DGIDI
-534 NDATGERSFI
+534 AYGEFGEKAYLRSLQM
-544 YSYEIPQPLGTY
+544 SSLSGTY
-556 DDLKHND
+556 GELRTSDKLQ
-563 TPGKW
+563 KW
-568 GMALSGTLE
+568 GMQYKGTLE

-586 TIYNYNKMISPAE
+586 SIYKYDETASASE
-599 NQEPGEGYFI
+599 SEEPGEGYFI
-609 VFGSPESDTVWMMML
+609 IFGSTQSGTVWTLTL
-624 PVGSTRAEAD
+624 PVGATRTVAD
-634 ELIKAVHLELSKVL
+634 RFINAAHLTLEKNQY
-648 AYDGWQVWVDAVP
+648 AYH
-661 GYSFSNNEDSIG
+661 I
-673 ITDEKS
+673 
-679 AETFFLSSHK
+679 
-689 MSDGFGTYD
+689 
-698 ELKANEKLK
+698 
-707 LWGTQLRSGTFEE
+707 E
-720 YIDGEVGVSVY
+720 Y
-731 KYDETSAS
+731 A
-739 GTDAAGEGYFLIF
+739 
-752 GSSRNGTVWML
+752 
-763 KLPAGGTREEADKFI
+763 
-778 KAVHLKLDCK
+778 
-788 GDANHIDYEGWNI
+788 GWNI
-801 EYVSQNNWKGSCS
+801 AYEAHDGWTGSY
-814 DNVLN
+814 DGN
-819 ITNTEDSRSLSLI
+819 ILSISNSENSRS
-832 PYDESGNMYG
+832 
-842 YNYRRNEVS
+842 VS
-851 LLLWKI
+851 LVPYSEAGNRFLPDNGRQKESTELYTWKI
-857 DNLIGYR
+857 ENLRG
-864 NKSLRTNENYIRDIY
+864 SRDSY
-879 YYEDNEVSDNK
+879 K
-890 EYIVMY
+890 EYNGNIVRSIYSIAGNNDDNGKNGYVVIY
-896 SAVESDIIWYIR
+896 SAAESDIVWYIR
-908 FINDYSLDDVYDIID
+908 FSEEYSENDVYDIIG
-923 GINITSADALAT
+923 GINISSADALAA
-935 WDGKLRYYDSKLPL
+935 WDGKLKYYDSKLSL
-949 TIYEQY
+949 TVYEQY
-955 ERAGDRLN
+955 ERAQDRID
-963 FLDAN
+963 FLGKWVLDENGA
-968 VTDDI
+968 V
-973 VNPVKVFDLLAEE
+973 VRVFDLLTEE
-986 LKDGNPELYEKLKNP
+986 LKSANTDLYEKLKDP
-1001 VSSGQ
+1001 VSSVQ
-1006 ALLEI
+1006 ALLDF
-1011 NYTSYKVY
+1011 NYTSSVVY
-1019 NYYSDFDDKIK
+1019 NYYSAFDGSRK
-1030 VVEYTLDDGSLR
+1030 VVEYTLDDGSQR
-1042 AIKLEYRDANGLWM
+1042 AIEVDYSETDGLWM

-1123 YGMYGGLTMVIRDGE
+1123 YGMYGGETMVIRDGE
-1138 HVIPVWTNW
+1138 HVIPVWTYW

-1162 DNDGAYEYA
+1162 DNDGVYEYA

-1220 SYYLDDTGNIVTMTL
+1220 SYYLDDTGNVVTMTL

>member
-1 MLFRRTDVWETGVK
+1 MLFRQADVWETGVK
-15 MADVFYKILQ
+15 MTDVFYKILQ

-98 NAGLQDM
+98 NAGLPDI
-105 SGAVGGALDNEG
+105 SGAVGGVLDNEG

-169 NNMSGNMTY
+169 NNMSGNIPNISN
-178 GNAATGSITD
+178 GNAMA
-188 GDIVDGNINAGNIP
+188 VDNP
-202 NLSSGNDMQGGTA
+202 

-231 KGNLDN
+231 EGNLDN

-280 TAGCVILLLYTVG
+280 TAGCVILLLYAVCS
-293 AYILLR
+293 YILLR

-321 FILGIFSPKIYIP
+321 FILGILSPKIYIP
-334 SLLTEEERGYVI
+334 SLLTEEERSYVI

-448 FWLVLAAIAACVV
+448 FWLVLAAVAACVV

-476 NESVAGENID
+476 NESAAGENID

-515 FEAVPGYSFSN
+515 FEAMPGYSFSYSEE
-526 DGDSIDII
+526 GIDIAY
-534 NDATGERSFI
+534 DEFGEKAYLRSLQM
-544 YSYEIPQPLGTY
+544 SSLSGTY
-556 DDLKHND
+556 GELRTSDKLQ
-563 TPGKW
+563 KW
-568 GMALSGTLE
+568 GMQYKGTLE

-586 TIYNYNKMISPAE
+586 SIYKYDETASVSE
-599 NQEPGEGYFI
+599 SEEPGEGYFI
-609 VFGSPESDTVWMMML
+609 IFGSTQSGTVWTLTL
-624 PVGSTRAEAD
+624 PVGATRTVAD
-634 ELIKAVHLELSKVL
+634 RFINAAHLTLEKNQY
-648 AYDGWQVWVDAVP
+648 AYH
-661 GYSFSNNEDSIG
+661 I
-673 ITDEKS
+673 
-679 AETFFLSSHK
+679 
-689 MSDGFGTYD
+689 
-698 ELKANEKLK
+698 
-707 LWGTQLRSGTFEE
+707 E
-720 YIDGEVGVSVY
+720 Y
-731 KYDETSAS
+731 A
-739 GTDAAGEGYFLIF
+739 
-752 GSSRNGTVWML
+752 
-763 KLPAGGTREEADKFI
+763 
-778 KAVHLKLDCK
+778 
-788 GDANHIDYEGWNI
+788 GWNI
-801 EYVSQNNWKGSCS
+801 AYEANDGWTGSY
-814 DNVLN
+814 DGN
-819 ITNTEDSRSLSLI
+819 ILSISNSEDSRS
-832 PYDESGNMYG
+832 
-842 YNYRRNEVS
+842 VS
-851 LLLWKI
+851 LVPYSEAGSRFLPDNGRQKESTELYTWKI
-857 DNLIGYR
+857 ENLRGSRDSY
-864 NKSLRTNENYIRDIY
+864 KEYNENIVRSIY
-879 YYEDNEVSDNK
+879 SIAGNNDDNGKNGYVV
-890 EYIVMY
+890 IY
-896 SAVESDIIWYIR
+896 SAAESDIVWYIR
-908 FINDYSLDDVYDIID
+908 FSEEYSENDVYDIIG
-923 GINITSADALAT
+923 GINISSADALAA
-935 WDGKLRYYDSKLPL
+935 WDGKLKYYDSKLSL
-949 TIYEQY
+949 TVYEQY
-955 ERAGDRLN
+955 ERAQDRID
-963 FLDAN
+963 FLGKWVLDENGAA
-968 VTDDI
+968 VR
-973 VNPVKVFDLLAEE
+973 VFDLLTEE
-986 LKDGNPELYEKLKNP
+986 LKSANTGLYEKLKDP
-1001 VSSGQ
+1001 VSSVQ
-1006 ALLEI
+1006 ALLEF
-1011 NYTSYKVY
+1011 NYTSSVVY
-1019 NYYSDFDDKIK
+1019 NYYSAFDGSRK
-1030 VVEYTLDDGSLR
+1030 VVEYTLDDGSRR
-1042 AIKLEYRDANGLWM
+1042 AIEVDYSETDGLWM

-1123 YGMYGGLTMVIRDGE
+1123 YGMYGGETMVIRDGE

-1220 SYYLDDTGNIVTMTL
+1220 SYYLDDTGNVVTMTL

-1259 DGIDFGSHYSFHE
+1259 DGINFGSHYSFHE

-1293 VYDEDMIP
+1293 VYDEDVIP

>member
-1 MLFRRTDVWETGVK
+1 MLFRQADVWETGVK

-40 RIFLKKVP
+40 RIFMKKVP

-98 NAGLQDM
+98 NAGLPDM
-105 SGAVGGALDNEG
+105 SGAIGGALDNEG

-169 NNMSGNMTY
+169 NNMSGN
-178 GNAATGSITD
+178 
-188 GDIVDGNINAGNIP
+188 IP
-202 NLSSGNDMQGGTA
+202 NISSGNDMQGGTA

-231 KGNLDN
+231 EGNLDN

-280 TAGCVILLLYTVG
+280 TAGCVILLLYAVCS
-293 AYILLR
+293 YILLR

-448 FWLVLAAIAACVV
+448 FWLVLAAVAACVV

-476 NESVAGENID
+476 NESAAGENID

-498 VAEGGSE
+498 VAESGSE

-515 FEAVPGYSFSN
+515 FEAMPGYSFSYSEE
-526 DGDSIDII
+526 GIDIAY
-534 NDATGERSFI
+534 DEFGEKAYLRSLQM
-544 YSYEIPQPLGTY
+544 SSLSGTY
-556 DDLKHND
+556 GELRTSDKLQ
-563 TPGKW
+563 KW
-568 GMALSGTLE
+568 GMQYKGTLE

-586 TIYNYNKMISPAE
+586 SIYKYDETASVSE
-599 NQEPGEGYFI
+599 SEEPGEGYFI
-609 VFGSPESDTVWMMML
+609 IFGSTQSGTVWTLTL
-624 PVGSTRAEAD
+624 PVGATRTVAD
-634 ELIKAVHLELSKVL
+634 RFINAAHLTLEKNQY
-648 AYDGWQVWVDAVP
+648 AYH
-661 GYSFSNNEDSIG
+661 I
-673 ITDEKS
+673 
-679 AETFFLSSHK
+679 
-689 MSDGFGTYD
+689 
-698 ELKANEKLK
+698 
-707 LWGTQLRSGTFEE
+707 E
-720 YIDGEVGVSVY
+720 Y
-731 KYDETSAS
+731 A
-739 GTDAAGEGYFLIF
+739 
-752 GSSRNGTVWML
+752 
-763 KLPAGGTREEADKFI
+763 
-778 KAVHLKLDCK
+778 
-788 GDANHIDYEGWNI
+788 GWNI
-801 EYVSQNNWKGSCS
+801 AYEANDGWTGSY
-814 DNVLN
+814 DGN
-819 ITNTEDSRSLSLI
+819 ILSISNSEDSRS
-832 PYDESGNMYG
+832 
-842 YNYRRNEVS
+842 VS
-851 LLLWKI
+851 LVPYSEAGNRFLPDNGRQKESTELYTWKI
-857 DNLIGYR
+857 ENLRG
-864 NKSLRTNENYIRDIY
+864 SRDSY
-879 YYEDNEVSDNK
+879 K
-890 EYIVMY
+890 EYNGNIVRSIYSIAGNNDDNGKNGYVVIY
-896 SAVESDIIWYIR
+896 SAAESDIVWYIR
-908 FINDYSLDDVYDIID
+908 FSEEYSENDVYDIIG
-923 GINITSADALAT
+923 GINISSADALAA
-935 WDGKLRYYDSKLPL
+935 WDGKLKYYDSKLSL
-949 TIYEQY
+949 TVYEQY
-955 ERAGDRLN
+955 ERAQDRID
-963 FLDAN
+963 FLGKWVLDENGAA
-968 VTDDI
+968 VR
-973 VNPVKVFDLLAEE
+973 VFDLLTEE
-986 LKDGNPELYEKLKNP
+986 LKSANTGLYEKLKDP
-1001 VSSGQ
+1001 VSSVQ
-1006 ALLEI
+1006 ALLEF
-1011 NYTSYKVY
+1011 NYTSSVAY
-1019 NYYSDFDDKIK
+1019 NYYSAFDGSRK
-1030 VVEYTLDDGSLR
+1030 VVEYTLGDGSRR
-1042 AIKLEYRDANGLWM
+1042 AIEVDYSETDGLWM

-1112 LDSVADSDIVL
+1112 LDSAADSDIVL
-1123 YGMYGGLTMVIRDGE
+1123 YGMYGGETMVIRDGE
-1138 HVIPVWTNW
+1138 HVIPVWTYW

-1220 SYYLDDTGNIVTMTL
+1220 SYYLDDTGNVVTMTL

>member
-1 MLFRRTDVWETGVK
+1 MLFRQTDAWETGVK
-15 MADVFYKILQ
+15 MTDVFYKILQ

-140 ITAGNTAGGNITGGS
+140 ITAGNTADGNITGGS

-169 NNMSGNMTY
+169 NNMSGN
-178 GNAATGSITD
+178 
-188 GDIVDGNINAGNIP
+188 IP
-202 NLSSGNDMQGGTA
+202 NISSGNDMQGGTA

-231 KGNLDN
+231 EGNLDN
-237 ADNNLSGAATSDN
+237 ADNNLRGAATYGD

-280 TAGCVILLLYTVG
+280 TAGCVILLLYAVCS
-293 AYILLR
+293 YILLK

-321 FILGIFSPKIYIP
+321 FILGTLSPKIYIP

-448 FWLVLAAIAACVV
+448 FWLVLAAVAACVV

-476 NESVAGENID
+476 NESAAGENID
-486 ESSSAEPDSEKL
+486 ESSSAEPDSEKS

-515 FEAVPGYSFSN
+515 FEAMQDSSFSYSE
-526 DGDSIDII
+526 DGIDI
-534 NDATGERSFI
+534 AYGEFGEKAYLRSLQM
-544 YSYEIPQPLGTY
+544 SSLSGTY
-556 DDLKHND
+556 GELRTSDKLQ
-563 TPGKW
+563 KW
-568 GMALSGTLE
+568 GMQYKGTLE

-586 TIYNYNKMISPAE
+586 SIYKYDETASASE
-599 NQEPGEGYFI
+599 SEEPGEGYFI
-609 VFGSPESDTVWMMML
+609 IFGSTQSGTVWTLTL
-624 PVGSTRAEAD
+624 PVGATRTVAD
-634 ELIKAVHLELSKVL
+634 RFINAAHLTLEKNQY
-648 AYDGWQVWVDAVP
+648 AYH
-661 GYSFSNNEDSIG
+661 I
-673 ITDEKS
+673 
-679 AETFFLSSHK
+679 
-689 MSDGFGTYD
+689 
-698 ELKANEKLK
+698 
-707 LWGTQLRSGTFEE
+707 E
-720 YIDGEVGVSVY
+720 Y
-731 KYDETSAS
+731 A
-739 GTDAAGEGYFLIF
+739 
-752 GSSRNGTVWML
+752 
-763 KLPAGGTREEADKFI
+763 
-778 KAVHLKLDCK
+778 
-788 GDANHIDYEGWNI
+788 GWNI
-801 EYVSQNNWKGSCS
+801 AYEAHDGWTGSY
-814 DNVLN
+814 DGN
-819 ITNTEDSRSLSLI
+819 ILSISNSEDSRS
-832 PYDESGNMYG
+832 
-842 YNYRRNEVS
+842 VS
-851 LLLWKI
+851 LVPYSEAGNRFLPDNGRQKESTELYTWKI
-857 DNLIGYR
+857 ENLRG
-864 NKSLRTNENYIRDIY
+864 SRDSY
-879 YYEDNEVSDNK
+879 K
-890 EYIVMY
+890 EYNGNIVRSIYSIAGNNDDNGKNGYVVIY
-896 SAVESDIIWYIR
+896 SAAESDIVWYIR
-908 FINDYSLDDVYDIID
+908 FSEEYSENDVYDIIG
-923 GINITSADALAT
+923 GINISSADALAA
-935 WDGKLRYYDSKLPL
+935 WDGKLKYYDSKLSL
-949 TIYEQY
+949 TVYEQY
-955 ERAGDRLN
+955 ERAQDRID
-963 FLDAN
+963 FLGKWVLDENGAA
-968 VTDDI
+968 VR
-973 VNPVKVFDLLAEE
+973 VFDLLTEE
-986 LKDGNPELYEKLKNP
+986 LKSANTGLYEKLKDP
-1001 VSSGQ
+1001 VSSVQ
-1006 ALLEI
+1006 ALLEF
-1011 NYTSYKVY
+1011 NYTSSVVY
-1019 NYYSDFDDKIK
+1019 NYYSAFDGSRK
-1030 VVEYTLDDGSLR
+1030 VVEYTLDDGSRR
-1042 AIKLEYRDANGLWM
+1042 AIEVDYSETDGLWM

-1064 SSGYESIVLVNKY
+1064 SSGYESIVLANKY

-1112 LDSVADSDIVL
+1112 LDSAADSDIVL
-1123 YGMYGGLTMVIRDGE
+1123 YGMYGGETMVIRDGE
-1138 HVIPVWTNW
+1138 HVIPVWTYW

-1162 DNDGAYEYA
+1162 DNDGVYEYA

-1220 SYYLDDTGNIVTMTL
+1220 SYYLDDTGNVVTMTL

>member
-1 MLFRRTDVWETGVK
+1 MLFRQADVWETGVK
-15 MADVFYKILQ
+15 MTDVFYKILQ

-140 ITAGNTAGGNITGGS
+140 ITAGNTAGGNITCGS

-169 NNMSGNMTY
+169 NNMSGN
-178 GNAATGSITD
+178 
-188 GDIVDGNINAGNIP
+188 IP
-202 NLSSGNDMQGGTA
+202 NISSGNDMQGGTA

-231 KGNLDN
+231 EGNLDN

-280 TAGCVILLLYTVG
+280 TAGCVILLLYAVCS
-293 AYILLR
+293 YILLR

-448 FWLVLAAIAACVV
+448 FWLVLAAVAACVV

-476 NESVAGENID
+476 NESAAGENID
-486 ESSSAEPDSEKL
+486 ESSSAEPDSEKS

-515 FEAVPGYSFSN
+515 FEAMQDSSFSYSE
-526 DGDSIDII
+526 DGIDI
-534 NDATGERSFI
+534 AYGEFGEKAYLRSLQM
-544 YSYEIPQPLGTY
+544 SSLSGTY
-556 DDLKHND
+556 GELRTSDKLQ
-563 TPGKW
+563 KW
-568 GMALSGTLE
+568 GMQYKGTLE

-586 TIYNYNKMISPAE
+586 SIYKYDETASASE
-599 NQEPGEGYFI
+599 SEEPGEGYFI
-609 VFGSPESDTVWMMML
+609 IFGSTQSGTVWTLTL
-624 PVGSTRAEAD
+624 PVGATRTVAD
-634 ELIKAVHLELSKVL
+634 RFINAAHLTLEKNQY
-648 AYDGWQVWVDAVP
+648 AYH
-661 GYSFSNNEDSIG
+661 I
-673 ITDEKS
+673 
-679 AETFFLSSHK
+679 
-689 MSDGFGTYD
+689 
-698 ELKANEKLK
+698 
-707 LWGTQLRSGTFEE
+707 E
-720 YIDGEVGVSVY
+720 Y
-731 KYDETSAS
+731 A
-739 GTDAAGEGYFLIF
+739 
-752 GSSRNGTVWML
+752 
-763 KLPAGGTREEADKFI
+763 
-778 KAVHLKLDCK
+778 
-788 GDANHIDYEGWNI
+788 GWNI
-801 EYVSQNNWKGSCS
+801 AYEAHDGWTGSY
-814 DNVLN
+814 DGN
-819 ITNTEDSRSLSLI
+819 ILSISNSEDSRS
-832 PYDESGNMYG
+832 
-842 YNYRRNEVS
+842 VS
-851 LLLWKI
+851 LVPYSEAGNRFLPDNGRQKESTELYTWKI
-857 DNLIGYR
+857 ENLRG
-864 NKSLRTNENYIRDIY
+864 SRDSY
-879 YYEDNEVSDNK
+879 K
-890 EYIVMY
+890 EYNGNIVRSIYSIAGNNDDNGKNGYVVIY
-896 SAVESDIIWYIR
+896 SAAESDIVWYIR
-908 FINDYSLDDVYDIID
+908 FSEEYSENDVYDIIG
-923 GINITSADALAT
+923 GINISSADALAA
-935 WDGKLRYYDSKLPL
+935 WDGKLKYYDSKLSL
-949 TIYEQY
+949 TVYEQY
-955 ERAGDRLN
+955 ERAQDRID
-963 FLDAN
+963 FLGKWVLDENGAA
-968 VTDDI
+968 VR
-973 VNPVKVFDLLAEE
+973 VFDLLTEE
-986 LKDGNPELYEKLKNP
+986 LKSANTGLYEKLKDP
-1001 VSSGQ
+1001 VSSVQ
-1006 ALLEI
+1006 ALLEF
-1011 NYTSYKVY
+1011 NYTSSVVY
-1019 NYYSDFDDKIK
+1019 NYYSAFDGSRK
-1030 VVEYTLDDGSLR
+1030 VVEYTLDDGSRR
-1042 AIKLEYRDANGLWM
+1042 AIEVDYSETDGLWM

-1123 YGMYGGLTMVIRDGE
+1123 YGMYGGETMVIRDGE

-1162 DNDGAYEYA
+1162 DNDGVYEYA

-1187 YIIEADYAKENSEED
+1187 YIIEADYAKENGEED

-1220 SYYLDDTGNIVTMTL
+1220 SYYLDDTGNVVTMTL

-1251 HKEYNESF
+1251 YKEYNESF

>member
-1 MLFRRTDVWETGVK
+1 

-98 NAGLQDM
+98 NAGLPDI

-140 ITAGNTAGGNITGGS
+140 ITVGDNAAGNITDGNTAGGNITGGS

-164 NIADK
+164 NIADE
-169 NNMSGNMTY
+169 NNMSGNMTN
-178 GNAATGSITD
+178 GNAATGSLTD

-202 NLSSGNDMQGGTA
+202 NISS
-215 DRVNNGGL
+215 
-223 NDISGGNF
+223 F

-237 ADNNLSGAATSDN
+237 ADNNLSGAATSGD
-250 QKAAAGNPGYTAILA
+250 QKAAAGNVGYRAILA

-280 TAGCVILLLYTVG
+280 AAGCVILLLYAVCS
-293 AYILLR
+293 YILLR

-321 FILGIFSPKIYIP
+321 FILGTLSPKIYIP

-448 FWLVLAAIAACVV
+448 FWLVLAAVAACVV

-476 NESVAGENID
+476 NESAAGENID

-515 FEAVPGYSFSN
+515 FEAMQDSSFSYSE
-526 DGDSIDII
+526 DGIDI
-534 NDATGERSFI
+534 AYGEFGEKAYLRSLQM
-544 YSYEIPQPLGTY
+544 SSLSGTY
-556 DDLKHND
+556 GELRTSDKLQ
-563 TPGKW
+563 KW
-568 GMALSGTLE
+568 GMQYKGTLE

-586 TIYNYNKMISPAE
+586 SIYKYDETASASE
-599 NQEPGEGYFI
+599 SEEPGEGYFI
-609 VFGSPESDTVWMMML
+609 IFGSTQSCTVWTLTL
-624 PVGSTRAEAD
+624 PVGATRTVAD
-634 ELIKAVHLELSKVL
+634 RFINAAHLTLEKNQY
-648 AYDGWQVWVDAVP
+648 AYH
-661 GYSFSNNEDSIG
+661 I
-673 ITDEKS
+673 
-679 AETFFLSSHK
+679 
-689 MSDGFGTYD
+689 
-698 ELKANEKLK
+698 
-707 LWGTQLRSGTFEE
+707 E
-720 YIDGEVGVSVY
+720 Y
-731 KYDETSAS
+731 A
-739 GTDAAGEGYFLIF
+739 
-752 GSSRNGTVWML
+752 
-763 KLPAGGTREEADKFI
+763 
-778 KAVHLKLDCK
+778 
-788 GDANHIDYEGWNI
+788 GWNI
-801 EYVSQNNWKGSCS
+801 AYEANDGWTGSY
-814 DNVLN
+814 DGN
-819 ITNTEDSRSLSLI
+819 ILSISNSEDSRS
-832 PYDESGNMYG
+832 
-842 YNYRRNEVS
+842 VS
-851 LLLWKI
+851 LVPYSEAGNRFLPDNGRQKESTELYTWKI
-857 DNLIGYR
+857 ENLRG
-864 NKSLRTNENYIRDIY
+864 SRDSY
-879 YYEDNEVSDNK
+879 K
-890 EYIVMY
+890 EYNGNIVRSIYSIAGNNDDNGKNGYVVIY
-896 SAVESDIIWYIR
+896 SAAESDIVWYIR
-908 FINDYSLDDVYDIID
+908 FSEEYSENDVYDIIG
-923 GINITSADALAT
+923 GINISSAAALAA
-935 WDGKLRYYDSKLPL
+935 WDGKLKYYDSKLSL
-949 TIYEQY
+949 TVYEQY
-955 ERAGDRLN
+955 ERAQDRID
-963 FLDAN
+963 FLGKWVLDENGA
-968 VTDDI
+968 V
-973 VNPVKVFDLLAEE
+973 VRVFDLLTEE
-986 LKDGNPELYEKLKNP
+986 LKSANTDLYEKLKDP
-1001 VSSGQ
+1001 VSSVQ
-1006 ALLEI
+1006 ALLEF
-1011 NYTSYKVY
+1011 NYTSSVVY
-1019 NYYSDFDDKIK
+1019 NYYSAFDGSRK
-1030 VVEYTLDDGSLR
+1030 VVEYTLDDGSRR
-1042 AIKLEYRDANGLWM
+1042 AIEVDYSETDGLWM

-1112 LDSVADSDIVL
+1112 LDSAADSDIVL
-1123 YGMYGGLTMVIRDGE
+1123 YGMYGGETMVIRDGE
-1138 HVIPVWTNW
+1138 HVIPVWTYW

-1162 DNDGAYEYA
+1162 DNDGVYEYA

-1210 DWGGDLDNAV
+1210 DWDSDLDNAV
-1220 SYYLDDTGNIVTMTL
+1220 SYYLDDTGNVVTMTL

>member
-1 MLFRRTDVWETGVK
+1 MLFRQADVWETGVK
-15 MADVFYKILQ
+15 MTDVFYKILQ

-132 EIDNAAGN
+132 ESDNVAGN
-140 ITAGNTAGGNITGGS
+140 ITVGNTAGGNITGGS

-169 NNMSGNMTY
+169 NNMSGN
-178 GNAATGSITD
+178 
-188 GDIVDGNINAGNIP
+188 IP
-202 NLSSGNDMQGGTA
+202 NISSGNDMQGGTA

-231 KGNLDN
+231 EGNLDN
-237 ADNNLSGAATSDN
+237 ADNNLSGAATYGA
-250 QKAAAGNPGYTAILA
+250 QKAAAGNVGYRAILA

-280 TAGCVILLLYTVG
+280 TAGCVILLLYAVCS
-293 AYILLR
+293 YILLR

-321 FILGIFSPKIYIP
+321 FILGTLSPKIYIP
-334 SLLTEEERGYVI
+334 SLLTEEERSYVI

-387 IELACDERVIADKDI
+387 IELACDEMVIADKDI

-448 FWLVLAAIAACVV
+448 FWLVLAAVAACVV

-476 NESVAGENID
+476 NESAAGENID

-515 FEAVPGYSFSN
+515 FEAMPGYSFSYSE
-526 DGDSIDII
+526 DGIDI
-534 NDATGERSFI
+534 AYGEFGEKAYLRSLQM
-544 YSYEIPQPLGTY
+544 SSLSGTY
-556 DDLKHND
+556 GELRTSDKLQR
-563 TPGKW
+563 W
-568 GMALSGTLE
+568 GMQYKGTLE

-586 TIYNYNKMISPAE
+586 SIYKYDETASASE
-599 NQEPGEGYFI
+599 SEEPGEGYFI
-609 VFGSPESDTVWMMML
+609 IFGSTQSGTVWTLTL
-624 PVGSTRAEAD
+624 PVGATRTVAD
-634 ELIKAVHLELSKVL
+634 RFINAAHLTLEKNQY
-648 AYDGWQVWVDAVP
+648 AYH
-661 GYSFSNNEDSIG
+661 I
-673 ITDEKS
+673 
-679 AETFFLSSHK
+679 
-689 MSDGFGTYD
+689 
-698 ELKANEKLK
+698 
-707 LWGTQLRSGTFEE
+707 E
-720 YIDGEVGVSVY
+720 Y
-731 KYDETSAS
+731 A
-739 GTDAAGEGYFLIF
+739 
-752 GSSRNGTVWML
+752 
-763 KLPAGGTREEADKFI
+763 
-778 KAVHLKLDCK
+778 
-788 GDANHIDYEGWNI
+788 GWNI
-801 EYVSQNNWKGSCS
+801 AYEAHDGWTGSY
-814 DNVLN
+814 DGN
-819 ITNTEDSRSLSLI
+819 ILSISNSEDSRS
-832 PYDESGNMYG
+832 
-842 YNYRRNEVS
+842 VS
-851 LLLWKI
+851 LVPYSEAGNRFLPDNGRQKESTELYTWKI
-857 DNLIGYR
+857 ENLRG
-864 NKSLRTNENYIRDIY
+864 SRDSY
-879 YYEDNEVSDNK
+879 K
-890 EYIVMY
+890 EYNGNIVRSIYSIAGNNDDNGKNGYVVIY
-896 SAVESDIIWYIR
+896 SAAESDIVWYIR
-908 FINDYSLDDVYDIID
+908 FSEEYSENDVYDIIG
-923 GINITSADALAT
+923 GINISSADALAA
-935 WDGKLRYYDSKLPL
+935 WDGKLKYYDSKLSL
-949 TIYEQY
+949 TVYEQY
-955 ERAGDRLN
+955 ERAQDRID
-963 FLDAN
+963 FLGKWVLDENGA
-968 VTDDI
+968 V
-973 VNPVKVFDLLAEE
+973 VRVFDLLTEE
-986 LKDGNPELYEKLKNP
+986 LKSANTDLYEKLKDP
-1001 VSSGQ
+1001 VSSVQ
-1006 ALLEI
+1006 ALLEF
-1011 NYTSYKVY
+1011 NYTSSVVY
-1019 NYYSDFDDKIK
+1019 NYYSAFDGSRK
-1030 VVEYTLDDGSLR
+1030 VVEYTLDDGSRR
-1042 AIKLEYRDANGLWM
+1042 AIEVDYSETDGLWM

-1123 YGMYGGLTMVIRDGE
+1123 YGMYGGETMVIRDGE
-1138 HVIPVWTNW
+1138 HVIPVWTYW

-1162 DNDGAYEYA
+1162 DNDGVYEYA

-1220 SYYLDDTGNIVTMTL
+1220 SYYLDDTGNVVTMTL

>member
-1 MLFRRTDVWETGVK
+1 

-98 NAGLQDM
+98 NAGLPDI

-132 EIDNAAGN
+132 EIDNAAGNITVGDNAAGN

-169 NNMSGNMTY
+169 NNMSGN
-178 GNAATGSITD
+178 
-188 GDIVDGNINAGNIP
+188 IP
-202 NLSSGNDMQGGTA
+202 NISSGNDMQGGTA

-231 KGNLDN
+231 EGNLDN
-237 ADNNLSGAATSDN
+237 ADNNLSGAATSGD

-280 TAGCVILLLYTVG
+280 TAGCVILLLYAVCS
-293 AYILLR
+293 YILLR

-321 FILGIFSPKIYIP
+321 FILGTLSPKIYIP

-448 FWLVLAAIAACVV
+448 FWLVLAAVAACVV

-476 NESVAGENID
+476 NESAAGENID

-515 FEAVPGYSFSN
+515 FEAVQDSSFSYSE
-526 DGDSIDII
+526 DGIDI
-534 NDATGERSFI
+534 AYGEFGEKAYLRSLQM
-544 YSYEIPQPLGTY
+544 SSLSGTY
-556 DDLKHND
+556 GELRTSDKLQ
-563 TPGKW
+563 KW
-568 GMALSGTLE
+568 GMQYKGTLE

-586 TIYNYNKMISPAE
+586 SIYKYDETASASE
-599 NQEPGEGYFI
+599 SEEPGEGYFI
-609 VFGSPESDTVWMMML
+609 IFGSTQSGTVWTLTL
-624 PVGSTRAEAD
+624 PVGATRTVAD
-634 ELIKAVHLELSKVL
+634 RFINAAHLTLEKNQY
-648 AYDGWQVWVDAVP
+648 AYH
-661 GYSFSNNEDSIG
+661 I
-673 ITDEKS
+673 
-679 AETFFLSSHK
+679 
-689 MSDGFGTYD
+689 
-698 ELKANEKLK
+698 
-707 LWGTQLRSGTFEE
+707 E
-720 YIDGEVGVSVY
+720 Y
-731 KYDETSAS
+731 A
-739 GTDAAGEGYFLIF
+739 
-752 GSSRNGTVWML
+752 
-763 KLPAGGTREEADKFI
+763 
-778 KAVHLKLDCK
+778 
-788 GDANHIDYEGWNI
+788 GWNI
-801 EYVSQNNWKGSCS
+801 AYEANDGWTGSY
-814 DNVLN
+814 DGN
-819 ITNTEDSRSLSLI
+819 ILSISNSEDSRS
-832 PYDESGNMYG
+832 
-842 YNYRRNEVS
+842 VS
-851 LLLWKI
+851 LVPYSEAGNRFLPDNGRQKESTELYTWKI
-857 DNLIGYR
+857 ENLRG
-864 NKSLRTNENYIRDIY
+864 SRDSY
-879 YYEDNEVSDNK
+879 K
-890 EYIVMY
+890 EYNGNIVRSIYSIAGNNDDNGKNGYVVIY
-896 SAVESDIIWYIR
+896 SAAESDIVWYIR
-908 FINDYSLDDVYDIID
+908 FSEEYSENDVYDIIG
-923 GINITSADALAT
+923 GINISSADALAA
-935 WDGKLRYYDSKLPL
+935 WDGKLKYYDSKLSL
-949 TIYEQY
+949 TVYEQY
-955 ERAGDRLN
+955 ERAQDRID
-963 FLDAN
+963 FLGKWVLDENGA
-968 VTDDI
+968 V
-973 VNPVKVFDLLAEE
+973 VRVFDLLTEE
-986 LKDGNPELYEKLKNP
+986 LKSANTDLYEKLKDP
-1001 VSSGQ
+1001 VSSVQ
-1006 ALLEI
+1006 ALLEF
-1011 NYTSYKVY
+1011 NYTSSVVY
-1019 NYYSDFDDKIK
+1019 NYYSAFDGSRK
-1030 VVEYTLDDGSLR
+1030 VVEYTLDDGSRR
-1042 AIKLEYRDANGLWM
+1042 AIEVDYSETDGLWM

-1082 ADRLKQVTQIWTGVS
+1082 ADRLKQVTQIWTSVS

-1112 LDSVADSDIVL
+1112 LDSAADSDIVL
-1123 YGMYGGLTMVIRDGE
+1123 YGMYGGETMVIRDGE
-1138 HVIPVWTNW
+1138 HVIPVWTYW

-1162 DNDGAYEYA
+1162 DNDGVYEYA

-1210 DWGGDLDNAV
+1210 DWDSDLDNAV
-1220 SYYLDDTGNIVTMTL
+1220 SYYLDDTGNVVTMTL

>member
-1 MLFRRTDVWETGVK
+1 MLFRQADVWETGVK

-40 RIFLKKVP
+40 RIFMKKVP

-98 NAGLQDM
+98 NAGLPDM
-105 SGAVGGALDNEG
+105 SGAIGGALDNEG

-169 NNMSGNMTY
+169 NNMSGN
-178 GNAATGSITD
+178 
-188 GDIVDGNINAGNIP
+188 IP
-202 NLSSGNDMQGGTA
+202 NISSGNDMQGGTA

-231 KGNLDN
+231 EGNLDN

-280 TAGCVILLLYTVG
+280 TAGCVILLLYAVCS
-293 AYILLR
+293 YILLR

-448 FWLVLAAIAACVV
+448 FWLVLAAVAACVV

-476 NESVAGENID
+476 NESAAGENID

-498 VAEGGSE
+498 VAESGSE

-515 FEAVPGYSFSN
+515 FEAMPGYSFSYSEE
-526 DGDSIDII
+526 GIDIAY
-534 NDATGERSFI
+534 DEFGEKAYLRSLQM
-544 YSYEIPQPLGTY
+544 SSLSGTY
-556 DDLKHND
+556 GELRTSDKLQ
-563 TPGKW
+563 KW
-568 GMALSGTLE
+568 GMQYKGTLE

-586 TIYNYNKMISPAE
+586 SIYKYDETASVSE
-599 NQEPGEGYFI
+599 SEEPGEGYFI
-609 VFGSPESDTVWMMML
+609 IFGSTQSGTVWTLTL
-624 PVGSTRAEAD
+624 PVGATRTVAD
-634 ELIKAVHLELSKVL
+634 RFINAAHLTLEKNQY
-648 AYDGWQVWVDAVP
+648 AYH
-661 GYSFSNNEDSIG
+661 I
-673 ITDEKS
+673 
-679 AETFFLSSHK
+679 
-689 MSDGFGTYD
+689 
-698 ELKANEKLK
+698 
-707 LWGTQLRSGTFEE
+707 E
-720 YIDGEVGVSVY
+720 Y
-731 KYDETSAS
+731 A
-739 GTDAAGEGYFLIF
+739 
-752 GSSRNGTVWML
+752 
-763 KLPAGGTREEADKFI
+763 
-778 KAVHLKLDCK
+778 
-788 GDANHIDYEGWNI
+788 GWNI
-801 EYVSQNNWKGSCS
+801 AYEANDGWTGSY
-814 DNVLN
+814 DGN
-819 ITNTEDSRSLSLI
+819 ILSISNSEDSRS
-832 PYDESGNMYG
+832 
-842 YNYRRNEVS
+842 VS
-851 LLLWKI
+851 LVPYSEAGNRFLPDNGRQKESTELYTWKI
-857 DNLIGYR
+857 ENLRG
-864 NKSLRTNENYIRDIY
+864 SRDSY
-879 YYEDNEVSDNK
+879 K
-890 EYIVMY
+890 EYNGNIVRSIYSIAGNNDDNGKNGYVVIY
-896 SAVESDIIWYIR
+896 SAAESDIVWYIR
-908 FINDYSLDDVYDIID
+908 FSEEYSENDVYDIIG
-923 GINITSADALAT
+923 GINISSADALAA
-935 WDGKLRYYDSKLPL
+935 WDGKLKYYDSKLSL
-949 TIYEQY
+949 TVYEQY
-955 ERAGDRLN
+955 ERAQDRID
-963 FLDAN
+963 FLGKWVLDENGAA
-968 VTDDI
+968 VR
-973 VNPVKVFDLLAEE
+973 VFDLLTEE
-986 LKDGNPELYEKLKNP
+986 LKSANTGLYEKLKDP
-1001 VSSGQ
+1001 VSSVQ
-1006 ALLEI
+1006 ALLEF
-1011 NYTSYKVY
+1011 NYTSSVAY
-1019 NYYSDFDDKIK
+1019 NYYSAFDGSRK
-1030 VVEYTLDDGSLR
+1030 VVEYTLGDGSRR
-1042 AIKLEYRDANGLWM
+1042 AIEVDYSETDGLWM

-1123 YGMYGGLTMVIRDGE
+1123 YGMYGGETMVIRDGE
-1138 HVIPVWTNW
+1138 HVIPVWTYW

-1220 SYYLDDTGNIVTMTL
+1220 SYYLDDTGNVVTMTL

>member
-1 MLFRRTDVWETGVK
+1 

-169 NNMSGNMTY
+169 NNMSGN
-178 GNAATGSITD
+178 
-188 GDIVDGNINAGNIP
+188 IP
-202 NLSSGNDMQGGTA
+202 NISSGNDMQGGTA

-231 KGNLDN
+231 EGNLDN
-237 ADNNLSGAATSDN
+237 EDNNLSGAATYGA
-250 QKAAAGNPGYTAILA
+250 QKAAAGNVGYRAILA

-280 TAGCVILLLYTVG
+280 TAGCVILLLYAVCS
-293 AYILLR
+293 YILLR

-448 FWLVLAAIAACVV
+448 FWLVLAAVAACVV

-476 NESVAGENID
+476 NESAADENID

-515 FEAVPGYSFSN
+515 FEAVPGYSFSYSEE
-526 DGDSIDII
+526 GIDIAY
-534 NDATGERSFI
+534 DEFGEKAYLRSLQM
-544 YSYEIPQPLGTY
+544 SSLSGTY
-556 DDLKHND
+556 GELRTSDKLQR
-563 TPGKW
+563 W
-568 GMALSGTLE
+568 GMQYKGTLE

-586 TIYNYNKMISPAE
+586 SIYKYDETASASE
-599 NQEPGEGYFI
+599 SEEPGEGYFI
-609 VFGSPESDTVWMMML
+609 IFGSTQSGTVWTLTL
-624 PVGSTRAEAD
+624 PVGATRTVAD
-634 ELIKAVHLELSKVL
+634 RFINAAHLTLEKNQY
-648 AYDGWQVWVDAVP
+648 AYH
-661 GYSFSNNEDSIG
+661 I
-673 ITDEKS
+673 
-679 AETFFLSSHK
+679 
-689 MSDGFGTYD
+689 
-698 ELKANEKLK
+698 
-707 LWGTQLRSGTFEE
+707 E
-720 YIDGEVGVSVY
+720 Y
-731 KYDETSAS
+731 A
-739 GTDAAGEGYFLIF
+739 
-752 GSSRNGTVWML
+752 
-763 KLPAGGTREEADKFI
+763 
-778 KAVHLKLDCK
+778 
-788 GDANHIDYEGWNI
+788 GWNI
-801 EYVSQNNWKGSCS
+801 AYEAHDGWTGSY
-814 DNVLN
+814 DGN
-819 ITNTEDSRSLSLI
+819 ILSISNSEDSRS
-832 PYDESGNMYG
+832 
-842 YNYRRNEVS
+842 VS
-851 LLLWKI
+851 LVPYSEAGNRFLPDNGRQKESTELYTWKI
-857 DNLIGYR
+857 ENLRG
-864 NKSLRTNENYIRDIY
+864 SRDSY
-879 YYEDNEVSDNK
+879 K
-890 EYIVMY
+890 EYNGNIVRSIYSIAGNNDDNGKNGYVVIY
-896 SAVESDIIWYIR
+896 SAAESDIVWYIR
-908 FINDYSLDDVYDIID
+908 FSEEYSENDVYDIIG
-923 GINITSADALAT
+923 GINISSADALAA
-935 WDGKLRYYDSKLPL
+935 WDGKLKYYDSKLSL
-949 TIYEQY
+949 TVYEQY
-955 ERAGDRLN
+955 ERAQDRID
-963 FLDAN
+963 FLGKWVLDENGA
-968 VTDDI
+968 V
-973 VNPVKVFDLLAEE
+973 VRVFDLLTEE
-986 LKDGNPELYEKLKNP
+986 LKSANTDLYEKLKDP
-1001 VSSGQ
+1001 VSSVQ
-1006 ALLEI
+1006 ALLEF
-1011 NYTSYKVY
+1011 NYTSSVVY
-1019 NYYSDFDDKIK
+1019 NYYSAFDGSRK
-1030 VVEYTLDDGSLR
+1030 VVEYTLDDGSRR
-1042 AIKLEYRDANGLWM
+1042 AIEVDYSETDGLWM

-1123 YGMYGGLTMVIRDGE
+1123 YGMYGGETMVIRDGE
-1138 HVIPVWTNW
+1138 HVIPVWTYW

-1162 DNDGAYEYA
+1162 DNDGVYEYA

-1220 SYYLDDTGNIVTMTL
+1220 SYYLDDTGNVVTMTL

>member
-1 MLFRRTDVWETGVK
+1 

-98 NAGLQDM
+98 NAGLPDI

-169 NNMSGNMTY
+169 NNMSGNIPNISN
-178 GNAATGSITD
+178 GNAMA
-188 GDIVDGNINAGNIP
+188 VDNP
-202 NLSSGNDMQGGTA
+202 

-231 KGNLDN
+231 EGNLDN

-250 QKAAAGNPGYTAILA
+250 QKAAAGNQGYTAILA

-280 TAGCVILLLYTVG
+280 TAGCVILLLYAVCS
-293 AYILLR
+293 YILLR

-448 FWLVLAAIAACVV
+448 FWLVLAAVAACVV

-476 NESVAGENID
+476 NESAAGENID
-486 ESSSAEPDSEKL
+486 ESSSAEPDSEKS

-515 FEAVPGYSFSN
+515 FEAMPGYSFPYSE
-526 DGDSIDII
+526 DGIDIAY
-534 NDATGERSFI
+534 DEFGEKAYLRSLQM
-544 YSYEIPQPLGTY
+544 SSLSGTY
-556 DDLKHND
+556 GELRASDKLQ
-563 TPGKW
+563 KW
-568 GMALSGTLE
+568 GMQYKGTLE

-586 TIYNYNKMISPAE
+586 SIYKYDETASVSE
-599 NQEPGEGYFI
+599 SEEPGEGYFI
-609 VFGSPESDTVWMMML
+609 IFGSTQSGTVWTLTL
-624 PVGSTRAEAD
+624 PVGATRTVAD
-634 ELIKAVHLELSKVL
+634 RFINAAHLTLEKNQY
-648 AYDGWQVWVDAVP
+648 AYH
-661 GYSFSNNEDSIG
+661 I
-673 ITDEKS
+673 
-679 AETFFLSSHK
+679 
-689 MSDGFGTYD
+689 
-698 ELKANEKLK
+698 
-707 LWGTQLRSGTFEE
+707 E
-720 YIDGEVGVSVY
+720 Y
-731 KYDETSAS
+731 A
-739 GTDAAGEGYFLIF
+739 
-752 GSSRNGTVWML
+752 
-763 KLPAGGTREEADKFI
+763 
-778 KAVHLKLDCK
+778 
-788 GDANHIDYEGWNI
+788 GWNI
-801 EYVSQNNWKGSCS
+801 AYEAHDGWTGSY
-814 DNVLN
+814 DGN
-819 ITNTEDSRSLSLI
+819 ILSISNSEDSRS
-832 PYDESGNMYG
+832 
-842 YNYRRNEVS
+842 VS
-851 LLLWKI
+851 LVPYSEAGNRFLPDNGRQKESTELYTWKI
-857 DNLIGYR
+857 ENLRG
-864 NKSLRTNENYIRDIY
+864 SRDSY
-879 YYEDNEVSDNK
+879 K
-890 EYIVMY
+890 EYNGNIVRSIYSIAGNNDDNGKNGYVVIY
-896 SAVESDIIWYIR
+896 SAAESDIVWYIR
-908 FINDYSLDDVYDIID
+908 FSEEYSENDVYDIIG
-923 GINITSADALAT
+923 GINISSADALAA
-935 WDGKLRYYDSKLPL
+935 WDGKLKYYDSKLSL
-949 TIYEQY
+949 TVYEQY
-955 ERAGDRLN
+955 ERAQDRID
-963 FLDAN
+963 FLGKWVLDENGA
-968 VTDDI
+968 V
-973 VNPVKVFDLLAEE
+973 VRVFDLLTEE
-986 LKDGNPELYEKLKNP
+986 LKSANTDLYEKLKDP
-1001 VSSGQ
+1001 VSSVQ
-1006 ALLEI
+1006 ALLEF
-1011 NYTSYKVY
+1011 NYTSSVVY
-1019 NYYSDFDDKIK
+1019 NYYSAFDGSRK
-1030 VVEYTLDDGSLR
+1030 VVEYTLDDGSRR
-1042 AIKLEYRDANGLWM
+1042 AIEVDYSETDGLWM

-1123 YGMYGGLTMVIRDGE
+1123 YGMYGGETMVIRDGE
-1138 HVIPVWTNW
+1138 HVIPVWTYW

-1162 DNDGAYEYA
+1162 DNDGVYEYA

-1220 SYYLDDTGNIVTMTL
+1220 SYYLDDTGNVVTMTL

>member
-1 MLFRRTDVWETGVK
+1 MLFRQADVWETGVK
-15 MADVFYKILQ
+15 MTDVFYKILQ

-98 NAGLQDM
+98 NAGLPDI

-140 ITAGNTAGGNITGGS
+140 ITGGS

-169 NNMSGNMTY
+169 NNMSGNIPNISN
-178 GNAATGSITD
+178 GNAMA
-188 GDIVDGNINAGNIP
+188 VDNP
-202 NLSSGNDMQGGTA
+202 

-231 KGNLDN
+231 EGNLDN
-237 ADNNLSGAATSDN
+237 ADNNLSGAATSGD

-280 TAGCVILLLYTVG
+280 TAGCVILLLYAVCS
-293 AYILLR
+293 YILLK

-313 ICDDIDTP
+313 ICDDVDTP
-321 FILGIFSPKIYIP
+321 FILGTLSPKIYIP

-448 FWLVLAAIAACVV
+448 FWLVLAAVAACVV

-476 NESVAGENID
+476 NESAAGENID

-515 FEAVPGYSFSN
+515 FEAVQDSSFSYSE
-526 DGDSIDII
+526 DGIDI
-534 NDATGERSFI
+534 AYGEFGEKAYLRSLQM
-544 YSYEIPQPLGTY
+544 SSLSGTY
-556 DDLKHND
+556 GELRTSDKLQ
-563 TPGKW
+563 KW
-568 GMALSGTLE
+568 GMQYKGTLE

-586 TIYNYNKMISPAE
+586 
-599 NQEPGEGYFI
+599 
-609 VFGSPESDTVWMMML
+609 
-624 PVGSTRAEAD
+624 
-634 ELIKAVHLELSKVL
+634 
-648 AYDGWQVWVDAVP
+648 
-661 GYSFSNNEDSIG
+661 SI
-673 ITDEKS
+673 
-679 AETFFLSSHK
+679 
-689 MSDGFGTYD
+689 
-698 ELKANEKLK
+698 
-707 LWGTQLRSGTFEE
+707 
-720 YIDGEVGVSVY
+720 Y
-731 KYDETSAS
+731 KYDETASAS
-739 GTDAAGEGYFLIF
+739 ESEEPGDGYFIIF
-752 GSSRNGTVWML
+752 GSTQSGTVWTL
-763 KLPAGGTREEADKFI
+763 TLPVGATRTVADRFI
-778 KAVHLKLDCK
+778 NAAHLTLEKNQY
-788 GDANHIDYEGWNI
+788 AYHIEYAGWNI
-801 EYVSQNNWKGSCS
+801 AYEAHDGWTGSY
-814 DNVLN
+814 DGN
-819 ITNTEDSRSLSLI
+819 ILSISNSEDSRS
-832 PYDESGNMYG
+832 
-842 YNYRRNEVS
+842 VS
-851 LLLWKI
+851 LVPYSEAGNRFLPDNGRQKESTELYTWKI
-857 DNLIGYR
+857 ENLRG
-864 NKSLRTNENYIRDIY
+864 SRDSY
-879 YYEDNEVSDNK
+879 K
-890 EYIVMY
+890 EYNGNIVRSIYSIAGNNDDNGKNGYVVIY
-896 SAVESDIIWYIR
+896 SAAESDIVWYIR
-908 FINDYSLDDVYDIID
+908 FSEEYSENDVYDIIG
-923 GINITSADALAT
+923 GINISSADALAA
-935 WDGKLRYYDSKLPL
+935 WDGKLKYYDSKLSL
-949 TIYEQY
+949 TVYEQY
-955 ERAGDRLN
+955 ERAQDRID
-963 FLDAN
+963 FLGKWVLDENGA
-968 VTDDI
+968 V
-973 VNPVKVFDLLAEE
+973 VRVFDLLTEE
-986 LKDGNPELYEKLKNP
+986 LKSANTDLYEKLKDP
-1001 VSSGQ
+1001 VSSVQ
-1006 ALLEI
+1006 ALLEF
-1011 NYTSYKVY
+1011 NYTSSVVY
-1019 NYYSDFDDKIK
+1019 NYYSAFDGSRK
-1030 VVEYTLDDGSLR
+1030 VVEYTLDDGSRR
-1042 AIKLEYRDANGLWM
+1042 AIEVDYSETDGLWM

-1082 ADRLKQVTQIWTGVS
+1082 ADRLKQVTQIWTSVS

-1112 LDSVADSDIVL
+1112 LDSAADSDIVL
-1123 YGMYGGLTMVIRDGE
+1123 YGMYGGETMVIRDGE
-1138 HVIPVWTNW
+1138 HVIPVWTYW

-1162 DNDGAYEYA
+1162 DNDGVYEYA

-1210 DWGGDLDNAV
+1210 DWDSDLDNAV
-1220 SYYLDDTGNIVTMTL
+1220 SYYLDDTGNVVTMTL

>member
-1 MLFRRTDVWETGVK
+1 

-98 NAGLQDM
+98 NAGLPDM

-169 NNMSGNMTY
+169 NNMSGN
-178 GNAATGSITD
+178 
-188 GDIVDGNINAGNIP
+188 IP
-202 NLSSGNDMQGGTA
+202 NISSGNDMQGGTA

-231 KGNLDN
+231 EGNLDN

-280 TAGCVILLLYTVG
+280 TAGCVILLLYAVCS
-293 AYILLR
+293 YILLK

-387 IELACDERVIADKDI
+387 IELACDEMVIADKDI

-448 FWLVLAAIAACVV
+448 FWLVLAAVAACVV

-476 NESVAGENID
+476 NESAAGENID

-515 FEAVPGYSFSN
+515 FEAMQDSSFSYSE
-526 DGDSIDII
+526 DGIDI
-534 NDATGERSFI
+534 AYGEFGEKAYLRSLQM
-544 YSYEIPQPLGTY
+544 SSLSGTY
-556 DDLKHND
+556 GELRTSDKLQ
-563 TPGKW
+563 KW
-568 GMALSGTLE
+568 GMQYKGTLE

-586 TIYNYNKMISPAE
+586 SIYKYDETASASE
-599 NQEPGEGYFI
+599 SEEPGEGYFI
-609 VFGSPESDTVWMMML
+609 IFGSTQSCTVWTLTL
-624 PVGSTRAEAD
+624 PVGATRTVAD
-634 ELIKAVHLELSKVL
+634 RFINAAHLTLEKNQY
-648 AYDGWQVWVDAVP
+648 AYH
-661 GYSFSNNEDSIG
+661 I
-673 ITDEKS
+673 
-679 AETFFLSSHK
+679 
-689 MSDGFGTYD
+689 
-698 ELKANEKLK
+698 
-707 LWGTQLRSGTFEE
+707 E
-720 YIDGEVGVSVY
+720 Y
-731 KYDETSAS
+731 A
-739 GTDAAGEGYFLIF
+739 
-752 GSSRNGTVWML
+752 
-763 KLPAGGTREEADKFI
+763 
-778 KAVHLKLDCK
+778 
-788 GDANHIDYEGWNI
+788 GWNI
-801 EYVSQNNWKGSCS
+801 AYEANDGWTGSY
-814 DNVLN
+814 DGN
-819 ITNTEDSRSLSLI
+819 ILSISNSEDSRS
-832 PYDESGNMYG
+832 
-842 YNYRRNEVS
+842 VS
-851 LLLWKI
+851 LVPYSEAGNRFLPDNGRQKESTELYTWKI
-857 DNLIGYR
+857 ENLRG
-864 NKSLRTNENYIRDIY
+864 SRDSY
-879 YYEDNEVSDNK
+879 K
-890 EYIVMY
+890 EYNGNIVRSIYSIAGNNDDNGKNGYVVIY
-896 SAVESDIIWYIR
+896 SAAESDIVWYIR
-908 FINDYSLDDVYDIID
+908 FSEEYSENDVYDIIG
-923 GINITSADALAT
+923 GINISSADALAA
-935 WDGKLRYYDSKLPL
+935 WDGKLKYYDSKLSL
-949 TIYEQY
+949 TVYEQY
-955 ERAGDRLN
+955 ERAQDRID
-963 FLDAN
+963 FLGKWVLDENGA
-968 VTDDI
+968 V
-973 VNPVKVFDLLAEE
+973 VRVFDLLTEE
-986 LKDGNPELYEKLKNP
+986 LKSANTGIYEKLKDP
-1001 VSSGQ
+1001 VSSVQ
-1006 ALLEI
+1006 ALLEF
-1011 NYTSYKVY
+1011 NYTSSVVY
-1019 NYYSDFDDKIK
+1019 NYYSAFDGSRK
-1030 VVEYTLDDGSLR
+1030 VVEYTLDDGSRR
-1042 AIKLEYRDANGLWM
+1042 AIEVDYSETDGLWM

-1123 YGMYGGLTMVIRDGE
+1123 YGMYGGETMVIRDGE

-1220 SYYLDDTGNIVTMTL
+1220 SYYLDDTGNVVTMTL